1 MAVRFTEEQ
10 RACVERLAG
19 PVDISAGAGS
29 GKTFTLTQRI
39 AAALADPASGVDDV
53 DQICAITFTRKAA
66 AELKGRVRST
76 LRAQGRLDQAM
87 KVDGAWISTI
97 HGMCSRILRAEALQL
112 GVDPGFRV
120 LEGKEREDLLAQAL
134 SEVLGR
140 PSDIVEGAVRDALL
154 REFAVRSYRGEASVA
169 SMVARLADA
178 AVAMPEGE
186 AGFIRGPEP
195 PFPSA
200 LARQLL
206 EAYREVEPFYRDCK
220 PSKTRD
226 AALADLERACE
237 ALEAFVDAGGQDLDE
252 LLRMLD
258 GCPLLRKINTKDEA
272 RGEAFDVYQAAHSR
286 VAQNAALARGGALL
300 DELMDMARRVDEAFS
315 RLKRASAALDNN
327 DLVRLTLRALEDP
340 VIGARY
346 ADRFKLVMV
355 DEFQDT
361 DALQIAIVRHLA
373 GPGLRYLCTVGD
385 AQQSIY
391 RFRGADVNGYR
402 VFRAQLAAP
411 EIAQAG
417 GSASLLRLTRNFRSH
432 GDVLAFVKKVCA
444 QPCVFGDDFLDL
456 SAVYD
461 GEGYRS
467 ADPRVQLTVTMLPAG
482 RAKAG
487 EAARA
492 RMSSARQVAEH
503 FARLRQ
509 AGHEPSEMVLLLG
522 GMTHAQEYAAELR
535 RAGFECIVA
544 GGSTFFSFPEVS
556 VVRALASAV
565 ANPEDTQALFEVLT
579 SDMFRL
585 SADDLLGMAT
595 GWDEVWGIPK
605 NRKLDRGLAALRR
618 EADLAP
624 ALRQA
629 VEVLG
634 RALDAVRY
642 TGLARAL
649 EGALVGSGWLARLQ
663 LRGAEGAAA
672 IANILKAVRL
682 VRDFEEGGAVGPS
695 SAAGRLTALFDAGSK
710 DKPGVLNA
718 SGGNAVRIM
727 TIHASKG
734 LEFPLVAVA
743 ELPTGDVRKGAL
755 ALQSRA
761 GRTCAALM
769 PGAATLPTG
778 SALTKAAAKVPVR
791 GEDGPFTWDDALASS
806 DPAEFYG
813 ALGDIEAAEEAAE
826 GQRLFYVAATR
837 AKEAVAVFLTV
848 RAKKDDPTC
857 KGVADDIRSAFFG
870 QEAFPLDSRL
880 LDYGGSQPAAY
891 RCVRVSDD
899 EGAHAGD
906 AGDPLDVGAGASC
919 SSGPEGAAEG
929 SATRRSAA
937 QDPSD
942 PSCAALLQSDD
953 DINSVQTVA
962 TPSAAPSGPTSS
974 SDEMF
979 APEVEPFAFSPCRV
993 PERPATGLFSYSSL
1007 HAAAESCAD
1016 VAAPACDSVE
1026 SAHASAQVPA
1036 SVYGSGSE
1044 NGIGIEPE
1052 LASAPAS
1059 ASTSAS
1065 VSIPDP
1071 TGAPASR
1078 MSAKDADSATAFGSA
1093 FHRLAQL
1100 AALRGD
1106 DAARAHL
1113 GAACRTY
1120 GVGDDARL
1128 AAAFERWLGSAAHAR
1143 AQACVYHEPE
1153 FPFAL
1158 PVADG
1163 VLEGEIDLLCFDEPP
1178 VPQGDALGGRDA
1190 AQPAGVSQD
1199 AMSDECRAA
1208 ACSALGDAGQPT
1220 GAPQDASCSSSGD
1233 AAEPAGVPQGAASD
1247 ECRAAFIVDYKTGG
1261 SPAETGEQ
1269 LRDKHRLQ
1277 GQCYAFAVLSAG
1289 FEAVDIAFVRVEQD
1303 DPAGIDALQQVAYAY
1318 AVADLPELARVI
1330 AAMRQNST
1338 HPPQME
1344 AE

>member
-10 RACVERLAG
+10 RACVEQLAG

-39 AAALADPASGVDDV
+39 AAALADPASGVDDI

-112 GVDPGFRV
+112 GVDPAFRV
-120 LEGKEREDLLAQAL
+120 LEGKERDDLLAQAL

-178 AVAMPEGE
+178 AAAMPEG
-186 AGFIRGPEP
+186 AGGFVRGPEP
-195 PFPSA
+195 PLPST

-206 EAYREVEPFYRDCK
+206 EAYRAVEPFYRDCK

-237 ALEAFVDAGGQDLDE
+237 ALEAFLDAGGQDLDG
-252 LLRMLD
+252 LLRVLD
-258 GCPLLRKINTKDEA
+258 GCLLLRKINTKDEA
-272 RGEAFDVYQAAHSR
+272 RGEAFDAYQAAHSR

-327 DLVRLTLRALEDP
+327 DLVRLALRALEDP
-340 VIGARY
+340 VVGARY

-402 VFRAQLAAP
+402 AFRAQLAAP

-456 SAVYD
+456 TAVYD
-461 GEGYRS
+461 GARYRS
-467 ADPRVQLTVTMLPAG
+467 TDPRVHLTVTMLPAG

-492 RMSSARQVAEH
+492 RTTTAREVAAH
-503 FARLRQ
+503 FARLRE

-522 GMTHAQEYAAELR
+522 GMTHAQEYAAQLR

-585 SADDLLGMAT
+585 SADDLLRMAT

-618 EADLAP
+618 EADLPP

-649 EGALVGSGWLARLQ
+649 EGALVDSGWLARLQ
-663 LRGAEGAAA
+663 LRGAEGTAA

-682 VRDFEEGGAVGPS
+682 VRDFEEGGAAGPS
-695 SAAGRLTALFDAGSK
+695 SVAVRLTALFDAGSK

-743 ELPTGDVRKGAL
+743 ELPTGDVRRGAL
-755 ALQSRA
+755 ALESRA
-761 GRTCAALM
+761 GRTCVALM
-769 PGAATLPTG
+769 PGAATMPAG
-778 SALTKAAAKVPVR
+778 SALAKAAAKVPVR
-791 GEDGPFTWDDALASS
+791 GADGPLTWDDALAAS
-806 DPAEFYG
+806 DPACFFG

-870 QEAFPLDSRL
+870 QEAFPLDARQ

-891 RCVRVSDD
+891 RCVRVSDEVVAD
-899 EGAHAGD
+899 ADD
-906 AGDPLDVGAGASC
+906 AGDSLDAAAGASC
-919 SSGPEGAAEG
+919 SSGPAGAAEG
-929 SATRRSAA
+929 SATRRFAA
-937 QDPSD
+937 QDPS
-942 PSCAALLQSDD
+942 CASLLQSDD
-953 DINSVQTVA
+953 GINSVQTIA
-962 TPSAAPSGPTSS
+962 APSAALAGPDQP
-974 SDEMF
+974 DEML
-979 APEVEPFAFSPCRV
+979 APEVEPFAFSPCEV

-1016 VAAPACDSVE
+1016 AAAPACDAAE
-1026 SAHASAQVPA
+1026 SAHAFAQAPA
-1036 SVYGSGSE
+1036 SVSGSGSE
-1044 NGIGIEPE
+1044 SETGLE
-1052 LASAPAS
+1052 LEFAPVPAS

-1065 VSIPDP
+1065 VSNPDP
-1071 TGAPASR
+1071 ADAPVSR
-1078 MSAKDADSATAFGSA
+1078 MAAKDADSATDFGSA
-1093 FHRLAQL
+1093 LHRLAQL

-1106 DAARAHL
+1106 EAARTHL
-1113 GAACRTY
+1113 DAACRTY
-1120 GVGDDARL
+1120 GVGDRARL
-1128 AAAFERWLGSAAHAR
+1128 AAALERWLGSAAHAR
-1143 AQACVYHEPE
+1143 AQSYAHREPE

-1190 AQPAGVSQD
+1190 ASCSASEAAAQPAGSLQD
-1199 AMSDECRAA
+1199 S
-1208 ACSALGDAGQPT
+1208 
-1220 GAPQDASCSSSGD
+1220 SCSTSGD
-1233 AAEPAGVPQGAASD
+1233 AAQPADVPQSASSVAPRTASD
-1247 ECRAAFIVDYKTGG
+1247 AAPRTAFIVDYKTGG
-1261 SPAETGEQ
+1261 SPAETDEQ
-1269 LRDKHRLQ
+1269 LRGKHRLQ

-1289 FEAVDIAFVRVEQD
+1289 FEAVNIAFVRVERD

-1318 AVADLPELARVI
+1318 TAADLPDLARVI
-1330 AAMRQNST
+1330 ASVRQNST

>member
-10 RACVERLAG
+10 RACVEQLAG

-39 AAALADPASGVDDV
+39 AAALADPASGVDDI

-112 GVDPGFRV
+112 GVDPAFRV
-120 LEGKEREDLLAQAL
+120 LEGKERDDLLAQAL

-169 SMVARLADA
+169 SMAARLADA
-178 AVAMPEGE
+178 AAAMPEG
-186 AGFIRGPEP
+186 AGGFVRGPEP
-195 PFPSA
+195 PLPST

-206 EAYREVEPFYRDCK
+206 EAYRAVEPFYRDCK

-237 ALEAFVDAGGQDLDE
+237 ALEAFLDAGGQDLDG
-252 LLRMLD
+252 LLRVLD

-272 RGEAFDVYQAAHSR
+272 RGEAFDAYQAAHSR

-327 DLVRLTLRALEDP
+327 DLVRLALRALEDP
-340 VIGARY
+340 VVGARY

-402 VFRAQLAAP
+402 AFRAQLAAP

-432 GDVLAFVKKVCA
+432 GDVLAFVKKICA

-456 SAVYD
+456 TAVYD
-461 GEGYRS
+461 GARYRS
-467 ADPRVQLTVTMLPAG
+467 ADPRVRLTVTMLPAG

-492 RMSSARQVAEH
+492 RTTTAREVAAH
-503 FARLRQ
+503 FARLRE

-522 GMTHAQEYAAELR
+522 GMTHAQEYAAQLR
-535 RAGFECIVA
+535 GAGFECIVA

-585 SADDLLGMAT
+585 SADDLLRMAT

-618 EADLAP
+618 EADLPP

-629 VEVLG
+629 VEALG

-649 EGALVGSGWLARLQ
+649 EGALVDSGWLARLQ
-663 LRGAEGAAA
+663 LRGAEGTAA

-682 VRDFEEGGAVGPS
+682 VRDFEEGGAAGPS
-695 SAAGRLTALFDAGSK
+695 SVAGRLTALFDAGSK

-743 ELPTGDVRKGAL
+743 ELPTGDVRRGAL
-755 ALQSRA
+755 ALESRA
-761 GRTCAALM
+761 GRTCVALM
-769 PGAATLPTG
+769 PGAVTMPAG
-778 SALTKAAAKVPVR
+778 SALAKAAAKVPVR
-791 GEDGPFTWDDALASS
+791 GADGPLTWDDALAAS
-806 DPAEFYG
+806 DPACFFG

-870 QEAFPLDSRL
+870 QEAFPLDARQ

-891 RCVRVSDD
+891 RCVRVSDEEAVD
-899 EGAHAGD
+899 VAD
-906 AGDPLDVGAGASC
+906 AGNPLDAAAGGASC
-919 SSGPEGAAEG
+919 SSRPDGAAEG

-937 QDPSD
+937 QDPLD
-942 PSCAALLQSDD
+942 PSCASLLQSDGG
-953 DINSVQTVA
+953 INSAQTA
-962 TPSAAPSGPTSS
+962 AAPSVAPAGPARPN
-974 SDEMF
+974 EML
-979 APEVEPFAFSPCRV
+979 APEVEPFAFSPCEV

-1016 VAAPACDSVE
+1016 AAAPACDSAE
-1026 SAHASAQVPA
+1026 SAHAFAQVPA
-1036 SVYGSGSE
+1036 SVSGSGSE
-1044 NGIGIEPE
+1044 SETGLE
-1052 LASAPAS
+1052 LVFAPVPSS

-1071 TGAPASR
+1071 DDAPASR
-1078 MSAKDADSATAFGSA
+1078 MAAKDADSATDFGSA
-1093 FHRLAQL
+1093 LHRLAQL

-1113 GAACRTY
+1113 DAACRTY
-1120 GVGDDARL
+1120 GVGDRARL
-1128 AAAFERWLGSAAHAR
+1128 AAALERWLGSTAHAR
-1143 AQACVYHEPE
+1143 VQAYAHREPE

-1163 VLEGEIDLLCFDEPP
+1163 VLEGEIDLLCFDAPP
-1178 VPQGDALGGRDA
+1178 VPQSDALSGRDAASRSASEAA
-1190 AQPAGVSQD
+1190 AQPAGVPQS
-1199 AMSDECRAA
+1199 ASSAA
-1208 ACSALGDAGQPT
+1208 PH
-1220 GAPQDASCSSSGD
+1220 
-1233 AAEPAGVPQGAASD
+1233 AASSAAS
-1247 ECRAAFIVDYKTGG
+1247 RAAFIVDYKTGG
-1261 SPAETGEQ
+1261 SPAETDEQ

-1289 FEAVDIAFVRVEQD
+1289 FDAVDIAFVRVERD
-1303 DPAGIDALQQVAYAY
+1303 DPAGIDTLQQVAYAY
-1318 AVADLPELARVI
+1318 TAADLPDLARVI
-1330 AAMRQNST
+1330 ASMRQNST

>member
-10 RACVERLAG
+10 RACVEQLAG

-39 AAALADPASGVDDV
+39 AAALADPASGVDDI

-97 HGMCSRILRAEALQL
+97 HGMCSRILRAEALRL
-112 GVDPGFRV
+112 GVDPAFRV
-120 LEGKEREDLLAQAL
+120 LEGKERDDLLAQAL

-178 AVAMPEGE
+178 AAAMPEG
-186 AGFIRGPEP
+186 AGGFVRGPEP
-195 PFPSA
+195 PLPST

-206 EAYREVEPFYRDCK
+206 EAYRAVEPFYRDCK

-237 ALEAFVDAGGQDLDE
+237 ALEAFVGSGSQDLDG
-252 LLRMLD
+252 LLRVLD

-272 RGEAFDVYQAAHSR
+272 RGEAFDAYQAAHSR

-327 DLVRLTLRALEDP
+327 DLVRLALRALEDP
-340 VIGARY
+340 VVGARY

-402 VFRAQLAAP
+402 AFRAQLAAP

-456 SAVYD
+456 TAVYD
-461 GEGYRS
+461 GARYRS
-467 ADPRVQLTVTMLPAG
+467 ADPRVHLTVTMLPAG

-492 RMSSARQVAEH
+492 RTTTAREVAAH
-503 FARLRQ
+503 FARLRE
-509 AGHEPSEMVLLLG
+509 AGHEPSEMALLLG
-522 GMTHAQEYAAELR
+522 GMTHAQEYAAQLR

-585 SADDLLGMAT
+585 SADDLLRMAT

-618 EADLAP
+618 EADLPP

-649 EGALVGSGWLARLQ
+649 EGALVDSGWLARLQ
-663 LRGAEGAAA
+663 LRGAEGTAA

-682 VRDFEEGGAVGPS
+682 VRDFEEGGAAGPS
-695 SAAGRLTALFDAGSK
+695 SVAGRLTALFDAGSK

-743 ELPTGDVRKGAL
+743 ELPTGDVRRGAL
-755 ALQSRA
+755 ALESRA
-761 GRTCAALM
+761 GRTCVALM
-769 PGAATLPTG
+769 PGAATMPAG
-778 SALTKAAAKVPVR
+778 SALAKAAAKVPVR
-791 GEDGPFTWDDALASS
+791 GADGPLTWDDALAAS
-806 DPAEFYG
+806 DPACFFG

-870 QEAFPLDSRL
+870 QEAFPLDARQ
-880 LDYGGSQPAAY
+880 LDYDGLQPAAY
-891 RCVRVSDD
+891 RCVRVSDEVVAD
-899 EGAHAGD
+899 ADD
-906 AGDPLDVGAGASC
+906 AGDSLDVEAGVPC
-919 SSGPEGAAEG
+919 SSGPAGAAEG

-937 QDPSD
+937 QDPS
-942 PSCAALLQSDD
+942 CASLLQSDD
-953 DINSVQTVA
+953 GINSVQTVA
-962 TPSAAPSGPTSS
+962 APSAAPAEPARPN
-974 SDEMF
+974 EMF
-979 APEVEPFAFSPCRV
+979 APEVEPFAFSTCEV
-993 PERPATGLFSYSSL
+993 PERPVTGLFSYSSL

-1016 VAAPACDSVE
+1016 AAAPACDSAE
-1026 SAHASAQVPA
+1026 SAHASAQAPA
-1036 SVYGSGSE
+1036 SVSGSGSE
-1044 NGIGIEPE
+1044 SEPGLE
-1052 LASAPAS
+1052 LEFAPVPAS

-1071 TGAPASR
+1071 ADAPVSR
-1078 MSAKDADSATAFGSA
+1078 MAAKDADSATDFGSA
-1093 FHRLAQL
+1093 LHRLAQL

-1113 GAACRTY
+1113 DAACRTY
-1120 GVGDDARL
+1120 GVGDRARL
-1128 AAAFERWLGSAAHAR
+1128 AAALERWLGSAAHAR
-1143 AQACVYHEPE
+1143 AQSYAHREPE

-1190 AQPAGVSQD
+1190 ASCSASEAAAQPAGSLQD
-1199 AMSDECRAA
+1199 S
-1208 ACSALGDAGQPT
+1208 
-1220 GAPQDASCSSSGD
+1220 SCSTSGD
-1233 AAEPAGVPQGAASD
+1233 AAQPADVPQSASSVALRTASD
-1247 ECRAAFIVDYKTGG
+1247 AAPRAAFIVDYKTGG
-1261 SPAETGEQ
+1261 SPAETDEQ
-1269 LRDKHRLQ
+1269 LRGKHRLQ

-1289 FEAVDIAFVRVEQD
+1289 FEAVDIAFVRVERG
-1303 DPAGIDALQQVAYAY
+1303 DPAGVDALQQVAYAY
-1318 AVADLPELARVI
+1318 TAADLPDLARVI
-1330 AAMRQNST
+1330 ASMRQNST

>member
-10 RACVERLAG
+10 RACVEQLAG

-39 AAALADPASGVDDV
+39 AAALADPASGVDDI

-112 GVDPGFRV
+112 GVDPAFRV
-120 LEGKEREDLLAQAL
+120 LEGKERDDLLAQAL

-178 AVAMPEGE
+178 AAAMPEG
-186 AGFIRGPEP
+186 AGGFVRGPEP
-195 PFPSA
+195 PLPST

-206 EAYREVEPFYRDCK
+206 EAYRAVEPFYRDCK

-237 ALEAFVDAGGQDLDE
+237 ALEAFLDAGVQDLDG
-252 LLRMLD
+252 LLRVLD
-258 GCPLLRKINTKDEA
+258 GCLLLRKINTKDEA
-272 RGEAFDVYQAAHSR
+272 RGEAFDAYQAAHSR

-300 DELMDMARRVDEAFS
+300 DELMDMARRADEAFS

-327 DLVRLTLRALEDP
+327 DLVRLALRALEDP
-340 VIGARY
+340 VVGARY

-402 VFRAQLAAP
+402 AFRAQLAAP

-432 GDVLAFVKKVCA
+432 GDVLAFVKKICA

-456 SAVYD
+456 TAVYD
-461 GEGYRS
+461 GARYRS
-467 ADPRVQLTVTMLPAG
+467 ADPRVRLTVTMLPAG

-492 RMSSARQVAEH
+492 RTTTAREVAAH
-503 FARLRQ
+503 FARLRE

-522 GMTHAQEYAAELR
+522 GMTHAQEYAAQLR

-565 ANPEDTQALFEVLT
+565 ANPEDTQGLFEVLT

-585 SADDLLGMAT
+585 SADDLLRMAT

-618 EADLAP
+618 EADLPP

-649 EGALVGSGWLARLQ
+649 EGALVDSGWLARLQ

-743 ELPTGDVRKGAL
+743 ELPTGDVRRGAL
-755 ALQSRA
+755 ALESRA
-761 GRTCAALM
+761 GRTCVALM
-769 PGAATLPTG
+769 PGAATMPAG
-778 SALTKAAAKVPVR
+778 SALAKAAAKVPVR
-791 GEDGPFTWDDALASS
+791 GADGPLTWDDALAAS
-806 DPAEFYG
+806 DPACFFG

-870 QEAFPLDSRL
+870 QEAFPLDARQ

-891 RCVRVSDD
+891 RCVRVSDEEAVD
-899 EGAHAGD
+899 VAD
-906 AGDPLDVGAGASC
+906 AGNPLDAAAGGASC
-919 SSGPEGAAEG
+919 SSRPDGAAED
-929 SATRRSAA
+929 SAIRRSAA

-942 PSCAALLQSDD
+942 PSCASLLQSDD
-953 DINSVQTVA
+953 GINSAQTA
-962 TPSAAPSGPTSS
+962 AAPSVAPAGPARPN
-974 SDEMF
+974 EML
-979 APEVEPFAFSPCRV
+979 APEVEPFAFSPCEV

-1007 HAAAESCAD
+1007 HAAAEEGCEGA
-1016 VAAPACDSVE
+1016 AAPACDSAE
-1026 SAHASAQVPA
+1026 SAHASVRVPA
-1036 SVYGSGSE
+1036 SVSGSGSE
-1044 NGIGIEPE
+1044 SETGLE
-1052 LASAPAS
+1052 LEFAPVPAS

-1071 TGAPASR
+1071 DDAPASR
-1078 MSAKDADSATAFGSA
+1078 MAAKDADSATDFGSA
-1093 FHRLAQL
+1093 LHRLAQL

-1113 GAACRTY
+1113 DAACRTY
-1120 GVGDDARL
+1120 GVGDRARL
-1128 AAAFERWLGSAAHAR
+1128 AAALERWLGSTAHAR
-1143 AQACVYHEPE
+1143 AQAYAHREPE

-1163 VLEGEIDLLCFDEPP
+1163 VLEGEIDLLCFDAPP
-1178 VPQGDALGGRDA
+1178 VPQGDALSGRDAASCSASESA
-1190 AQPAGVSQD
+1190 AQPAGVPQS
-1199 AMSDECRAA
+1199 ASSAA
-1208 ACSALGDAGQPT
+1208 PH
-1220 GAPQDASCSSSGD
+1220 
-1233 AAEPAGVPQGAASD
+1233 AASSAAP
-1247 ECRAAFIVDYKTGG
+1247 RAAFIVDYKTGG
-1261 SPAETGEQ
+1261 SPAETDEQ

-1289 FEAVDIAFVRVEQD
+1289 FDAVDIAFVRVERD

-1318 AVADLPELARVI
+1318 TAADLPDLARVI
-1330 AAMRQNST
+1330 ASMRQNST

>member
-10 RACVERLAG
+10 RACVEQLAG

-39 AAALADPASGVDDV
+39 AAALADPASGVDDI

-112 GVDPGFRV
+112 GVDPAFRV
-120 LEGKEREDLLAQAL
+120 LEGKERDDLLAQAL

-178 AVAMPEGE
+178 AAAMPEG
-186 AGFIRGPEP
+186 AGGFVRGPEP
-195 PFPSA
+195 PLPST

-206 EAYREVEPFYRDCK
+206 EAYRAVEPFYRDCK

-237 ALEAFVDAGGQDLDE
+237 ALEAFLDAGVQDLDG
-252 LLRMLD
+252 LLRVLD

-272 RGEAFDVYQAAHSR
+272 RGEAFDAYQAAHSR
-286 VAQNAALARGGALL
+286 VVQNAALARGGALL

-327 DLVRLTLRALEDP
+327 DLVRLALRALEDP
-340 VIGARY
+340 VVGARY

-402 VFRAQLAAP
+402 AFRAQLAAP

-432 GDVLAFVKKVCA
+432 GDVLAFVKKICA

-456 SAVYD
+456 TAVYD
-461 GEGYRS
+461 GARYRS
-467 ADPRVQLTVTMLPAG
+467 ADPRVRLTVTMLPAG

-492 RMSSARQVAEH
+492 RTTTAREVAAH
-503 FARLRQ
+503 FARLRE

-522 GMTHAQEYAAELR
+522 GMTHAQEYAAQLR

-585 SADDLLGMAT
+585 SADDLLRMAT

-618 EADLAP
+618 EADLPP

-649 EGALVGSGWLARLQ
+649 EGALVDSGWLARLQ

-695 SAAGRLTALFDAGSK
+695 SVAGRLTALFDAGSK

-743 ELPTGDVRKGAL
+743 ELPTGDVRRGAL
-755 ALQSRA
+755 ALESRA
-761 GRTCAALM
+761 GRTCVALM
-769 PGAATLPTG
+769 PGAATMPAG
-778 SALTKAAAKVPVR
+778 SALAKAAAKVPVR
-791 GEDGPFTWDDALASS
+791 GADGPLTWDDALAAS
-806 DPAEFYG
+806 DPACFYG

-870 QEAFPLDSRL
+870 QEAFPLDARQ
-880 LDYGGSQPAAY
+880 LDYGGSQPAVY
-891 RCVRVSDD
+891 RCVRVSDEEAVD
-899 EGAHAGD
+899 VAD
-906 AGDPLDVGAGASC
+906 AGNPLDAAAGGASC
-919 SSGPEGAAEG
+919 SSRPDGAAEG

-942 PSCAALLQSDD
+942 PSCASLLQSDGG
-953 DINSVQTVA
+953 INSAQTA
-962 TPSAAPSGPTSS
+962 AAPSVAPAGPARPN
-974 SDEMF
+974 EML
-979 APEVEPFAFSPCRV
+979 APEVEPFAFSPCEV

-1016 VAAPACDSVE
+1016 AAAPACDSAE
-1026 SAHASAQVPA
+1026 SAHASARVPA
-1036 SVYGSGSE
+1036 SVSGSGSE
-1044 NGIGIEPE
+1044 SETGLE
-1052 LASAPAS
+1052 LEFAPVPAS

-1071 TGAPASR
+1071 DDAPASR
-1078 MSAKDADSATAFGSA
+1078 MAAKDADSATDFGSA
-1093 FHRLAQL
+1093 LHRLAQL

-1113 GAACRTY
+1113 DAACRTY
-1120 GVGDDARL
+1120 GVGDRARL
-1128 AAAFERWLGSAAHAR
+1128 AAALERWLGSAAHAR
-1143 AQACVYHEPE
+1143 AQAYAHREPE

-1163 VLEGEIDLLCFDEPP
+1163 VLEGEIDLLCFDAPP
-1178 VPQGDALGGRDA
+1178 VPQGDAPGGCRDASRSASGNA
-1190 AQPAGVSQD
+1190 AQPAGVPQ
-1199 AMSDECRAA
+1199 
-1208 ACSALGDAGQPT
+1208 SA
-1220 GAPQDASCSSSGD
+1220 SS
-1233 AAEPAGVPQGAASD
+1233 AVP
-1247 ECRAAFIVDYKTGG
+1247 RTAFIVDYKTGG
-1261 SPAETGEQ
+1261 SPAETDEQ

-1289 FEAVDIAFVRVEQD
+1289 FDAVDIAFVRVERD
-1303 DPAGIDALQQVAYAY
+1303 DPAGVDALQQVAYAY
-1318 AVADLPELARVI
+1318 TAADLPDLARVI
-1330 AAMRQNST
+1330 ASMRQNST

>member
-10 RACVERLAG
+10 RACVEQLAG

-39 AAALADPASGVDDV
+39 AAALADPASGVDDI

-112 GVDPGFRV
+112 GVDPAFRV
-120 LEGKEREDLLAQAL
+120 LEGKERDDLLAQAL

-169 SMVARLADA
+169 SMVARLADTA
-178 AVAMPEGE
+178 AAMPEG
-186 AGFIRGPEP
+186 AGGFVRGPEP
-195 PFPSA
+195 PLPST

-206 EAYREVEPFYRDCK
+206 EAYRAVEPFYRDCK

-237 ALEAFVDAGGQDLDE
+237 ALEAFLDAGVQDLDG
-252 LLRMLD
+252 LLRVLD
-258 GCPLLRKINTKDEA
+258 GCLLVRKINTKDEA
-272 RGEAFDVYQAAHSR
+272 RGEAFDAYQAAHSR

-340 VIGARY
+340 VVGARY

-402 VFRAQLAAP
+402 AFRAQLAAP

-432 GDVLAFVKKVCA
+432 GDVLAFVKKICA

-456 SAVYD
+456 TAVYD
-461 GEGYRS
+461 GARYRS
-467 ADPRVQLTVTMLPAG
+467 ADPRVRLTVTMLPAG

-492 RMSSARQVAEH
+492 RTTTAREVAAH
-503 FARLRQ
+503 FARLRE

-522 GMTHAQEYAAELR
+522 GMTHAQEYAAQLR

-585 SADDLLGMAT
+585 SADDLLRMAT

-618 EADLAP
+618 EADLPP

-649 EGALVGSGWLARLQ
+649 EGALVDSGWLARLQ

-695 SAAGRLTALFDAGSK
+695 SVAGRLTALFDAGSK

-743 ELPTGDVRKGAL
+743 ELPTGDVRRGAL
-755 ALQSRA
+755 ALESRA
-761 GRTCAALM
+761 GRTCVALM
-769 PGAATLPTG
+769 PGAATMPAG
-778 SALTKAAAKVPVR
+778 SALAKAAAKVPVR
-791 GEDGPFTWDDALASS
+791 GADGPLTWDDALAAS
-806 DPAEFYG
+806 DPACFFG

-870 QEAFPLDSRL
+870 QEAFPLDARQ

-891 RCVRVSDD
+891 RCVRVSD
-899 EGAHAGD
+899 EVAVD
-906 AGDPLDVGAGASC
+906 ADDGNPLDAAAGASC
-919 SSGPEGAAEG
+919 SFGPKGAAEG
-929 SATRRSAA
+929 SATRRFAA
-937 QDPSD
+937 QDPAD
-942 PSCAALLQSDD
+942 PSCASLLQSDGG
-953 DINSVQTVA
+953 INSVQTVA
-962 TPSAAPSGPTSS
+962 ASSAAPSGPARPN
-974 SDEMF
+974 EML
-979 APEVEPFAFSPCRV
+979 APEVEPFAFSPCEV

-1007 HAAAESCAD
+1007 HAAAEEGCEGA
-1016 VAAPACDSVE
+1016 AAPACDSAE
-1026 SAHASAQVPA
+1026 SAHAFAQVPA
-1036 SVYGSGSE
+1036 SVSGSGSE
-1044 NGIGIEPE
+1044 SEPGLE
-1052 LASAPAS
+1052 LEFAPVPAS

-1071 TGAPASR
+1071 DDAPASR
-1078 MSAKDADSATAFGSA
+1078 MSAKDADSATDFGSA
-1093 FHRLAQL
+1093 LHRLAQL

-1113 GAACRTY
+1113 DAACRTY
-1120 GVGDDARL
+1120 GVGDRARL
-1128 AAAFERWLGSAAHAR
+1128 AAALERWLGSAAHAR
-1143 AQACVYHEPE
+1143 AQAYAHREPE

-1163 VLEGEIDLLCFDEPP
+1163 VLEGEIDLLCFDAPP
-1178 VPQGDALGGRDA
+1178 VPQSDALSGRDAASRFASGDA
-1190 AQPAGVSQD
+1190 AQPAD
-1199 AMSDECRAA
+1199 
-1208 ACSALGDAGQPT
+1208 
-1220 GAPQDASCSSSGD
+1220 
-1233 AAEPAGVPQGAASD
+1233 VPQSASSAAPHAASSAAS
-1247 ECRAAFIVDYKTGG
+1247 RAAFIVDYKTGG
-1261 SPAETGEQ
+1261 SPAETDEQ

-1289 FEAVDIAFVRVEQD
+1289 FEAVDIAFVRVERD
-1303 DPAGIDALQQVAYAY
+1303 DPAGVDALQQVAYAY
-1318 AVADLPELARVI
+1318 TAADLPDLARVI
-1330 AAMRQNST
+1330 ASIRQNST
-1338 HPPQME
+1338 HPPQMQ

>member
-10 RACVERLAG
+10 RACVEQLAG

-39 AAALADPASGVDDV
+39 AAALADPASGVDDI

-112 GVDPGFRV
+112 GVDPAFRV
-120 LEGKEREDLLAQAL
+120 LEGKERDDLLAQAL

-178 AVAMPEGE
+178 AAAMPEG
-186 AGFIRGPEP
+186 AGGFVRGPEP
-195 PFPSA
+195 PLPST

-206 EAYREVEPFYRDCK
+206 EAYRAVEPFYRDCK

-237 ALEAFVDAGGQDLDE
+237 ALEAFLDAGVQDLDG
-252 LLRMLD
+252 LLRVLD

-272 RGEAFDVYQAAHSR
+272 RGEAFDAYQAAHSR

-300 DELMDMARRVDEAFS
+300 DELMDMARRVDETFS

-327 DLVRLTLRALEDP
+327 DLVRLALRALEDP
-340 VIGARY
+340 VVGARY

-402 VFRAQLAAP
+402 AFRAQLAAP

-432 GDVLAFVKKVCA
+432 GDVLAFVKKICA

-456 SAVYD
+456 TAVYD
-461 GEGYRS
+461 GARYRS
-467 ADPRVQLTVTMLPAG
+467 ADPRVRLTVTMLPAG

-492 RMSSARQVAEH
+492 RTTTAREVAAH
-503 FARLRQ
+503 FARLRE

-522 GMTHAQEYAAELR
+522 GMTHAQEYAAQLR

-585 SADDLLGMAT
+585 SADDLLRMAT

-618 EADLAP
+618 EADLPP

-649 EGALVGSGWLARLQ
+649 EGALVDSGWLARLQ
-663 LRGAEGAAA
+663 LHGAEGAAA

-682 VRDFEEGGAVGPS
+682 VRDFEEGGAAGPS
-695 SAAGRLTALFDAGSK
+695 SVAGRLTALFDAGSK

-743 ELPTGDVRKGAL
+743 ELPTGDVRRGAL
-755 ALQSRA
+755 ALESRA
-761 GRTCAALM
+761 GRTCVALM
-769 PGAATLPTG
+769 PGAATMPAG
-778 SALTKAAAKVPVR
+778 SALAKAAAKVPVR
-791 GEDGPFTWDDALASS
+791 GADGPLTWDDALAAS
-806 DPAEFYG
+806 DPACFFG

-870 QEAFPLDSRL
+870 QEAFPLDARQ
-880 LDYGGSQPAAY
+880 LDYGGSQPALY
-891 RCVRVSDD
+891 RCVRVSDEVAVD
-899 EGAHAGD
+899 ADD
-906 AGDPLDVGAGASC
+906 AGDSLDVEAGASC
-919 SSGPEGAAEG
+919 SSGPAGAAEG
-929 SATRRSAA
+929 SATRRFAA
-937 QDPSD
+937 QPSA
-942 PSCAALLQSDD
+942 SCASLLQSDGG
-953 DINSVQTVA
+953 INSVQTVA
-962 TPSAAPSGPTSS
+962 APSAAPSGPASS
-974 SDEMF
+974 PDEMF
-979 APEVEPFAFSPCRV
+979 APEVEPFAFLPCEV

-1016 VAAPACDSVE
+1016 AAAPACDSAE
-1026 SAHASAQVPA
+1026 SAHASARVPA
-1036 SVYGSGSE
+1036 SVSGSGSE
-1044 NGIGIEPE
+1044 SETGLE
-1052 LASAPAS
+1052 LEFAPVPAS

-1071 TGAPASR
+1071 DDAPASR
-1078 MSAKDADSATAFGSA
+1078 MAAKDADSATDFGSA
-1093 FHRLAQL
+1093 LHRLAQL

-1113 GAACRTY
+1113 DAACRTY
-1120 GVGDDARL
+1120 GVGDRARL
-1128 AAAFERWLGSAAHAR
+1128 AAALERWLGSSAHAR
-1143 AQACVYHEPE
+1143 AQAYAHREPE

-1163 VLEGEIDLLCFDEPP
+1163 VLEGEIDLLCFDAPP
-1178 VPQGDALGGRDA
+1178 VPQGDAPGGCRDASRSASEDA
-1190 AQPAGVSQD
+1190 AQPAGVPQS
-1199 AMSDECRAA
+1199 ASSAA
-1208 ACSALGDAGQPT
+1208 PH
-1220 GAPQDASCSSSGD
+1220 
-1233 AAEPAGVPQGAASD
+1233 AASSAAS
-1247 ECRAAFIVDYKTGG
+1247 RAAFIVDYKTGG
-1261 SPAETGEQ
+1261 SPVETDEQ
-1269 LRDKHRLQ
+1269 LRNKHRLQ

-1289 FEAVDIAFVRVEQD
+1289 FEAVDIAFVRVERD
-1303 DPAGIDALQQVAYAY
+1303 DPAGVDALQQVAYAY
-1318 AVADLPELARVI
+1318 TAADLPDLSHVI
-1330 AAMRQNST
+1330 ASMRQNST

>member
-10 RACVERLAG
+10 RACVEQLAG

-39 AAALADPASGVDDV
+39 AAELADPTSGVDDV

-134 SEVLGR
+134 SDVLGR

-178 AVAMPEGE
+178 AAAMPEGE

-195 PFPSA
+195 PLPST

-237 ALEAFVDAGGQDLDE
+237 ALEAFVGSGSQDLDE
-252 LLRMLD
+252 LLRVLD

-272 RGEAFDVYQAAHSR
+272 RGQAFDDYQAAHSR

-373 GPGLRYLCTVGD
+373 GSGLRYLCTVGD

-402 VFRAQLAAP
+402 AFRAQLAAP

-544 GGSTFFSFPEVS
+544 GVSTFFSFPEVS

-585 SADDLLGMAT
+585 SADDLLRMAT

-618 EADLAP
+618 EADLPP

-769 PGAATLPTG
+769 PGAATLPAG
-778 SALTKAAAKVPVR
+778 SALAKAAAKVPVR
-791 GEDGPFTWDDALASS
+791 GEDGPFTWDDALAAS
-806 DPAEFYG
+806 DPAAFYG

-870 QEAFPLDSRL
+870 QEAFPLDARQ

-891 RCVRVSDD
+891 RCVRVSDE
-899 EGAHAGD
+899 EGAGD
-906 AGDPLDVGAGASC
+906 ADDLLGGEGVLPC
-919 SSGPEGAAEG
+919 SSGPEGSAED

-937 QDPSD
+937 QDPAD

-962 TPSAAPSGPTSS
+962 APSAAPSGPARPN
-974 SDEMF
+974 EML
-979 APEVEPFAFSPCRV
+979 APEVEPFAFSPCKV

-1007 HAAAESCAD
+1007 HAAESCAD
-1016 VAAPACDSVE
+1016 VAAPACDFAE
-1026 SAHASAQVPA
+1026 SAHASAQATA
-1036 SVYGSGSE
+1036 SASGSE
-1044 NGIGIEPE
+1044 LENETGFE
-1052 LASAPAS
+1052 LEFASAQTF

-1065 VSIPDP
+1065 ASDP
-1071 TGAPASR
+1071 APENEFEPKLAFVPTSAPADAPASR

-1113 GAACRTY
+1113 DAACRTY
-1120 GVGDDARL
+1120 GVGDRARL
-1128 AAAFERWLGSAAHAR
+1128 AAALERWLGSAAHAR
-1143 AQACVYHEPE
+1143 AQACTHREPE

-1178 VPQGDALGGRDA
+1178 IPQDGASDERGS
-1190 AQPAGVSQD
+1190 AQPAG
-1199 AMSDECRAA
+1199 
-1208 ACSALGDAGQPT
+1208 
-1220 GAPQDASCSSSGD
+1220 APQGVSVPVSED
-1233 AAEPAGVPQGAASD
+1233 AA
-1247 ECRAAFIVDYKTGG
+1247 RADAPRVAFIVDYKTGG
-1261 SPAETGEQ
+1261 YPAETAEQ
-1269 LRDKHRLQ
+1269 LHAKHLLQ

-1289 FEAVDIAFVRVEQD
+1289 FDVVDIAFVRVEQD
-1303 DPAGIDALQQVAYAY
+1303 DPAGADALQQVAYAY
-1318 AVADLPELARVI
+1318 TAADLPDLACEI
-1330 AAMRQNST
+1330 ASMRQNST
-1338 HPPQME
+1338 HPSQKD

>member
-10 RACVERLAG
+10 RACVEQLAG

-39 AAALADPASGVDDV
+39 AAALADPASGVDDI

-76 LRAQGRLDQAM
+76 LRAQGRLNQAM

-112 GVDPGFRV
+112 GVDPAFRV
-120 LEGKEREDLLAQAL
+120 LEGKERDDLLAQAL

-178 AVAMPEGE
+178 AAAMPEG
-186 AGFIRGPEP
+186 AGGFVRGPEP
-195 PFPSA
+195 PLPST

-206 EAYREVEPFYRDCK
+206 EAYRAVEPFYRDCK

-237 ALEAFVDAGGQDLDE
+237 ALEAFLDAGVQDLDG
-252 LLRMLD
+252 LLRVLD

-272 RGEAFDVYQAAHSR
+272 RGEAFDAYQAAHSR
-286 VAQNAALARGGALL
+286 VAQNAALARGGTLL

-327 DLVRLTLRALEDP
+327 DLVRLALRALEDP
-340 VIGARY
+340 VVGARY

-402 VFRAQLAAP
+402 AFRAQLAAP

-461 GEGYRS
+461 GARYRS
-467 ADPRVQLTVTMLPAG
+467 DDPRVRLTVTMLPAG

-492 RMSSARQVAEH
+492 RTTTAREVAAH
-503 FARLRQ
+503 FARLRE

-522 GMTHAQEYAAELR
+522 GMTHAQEYAAQLR

-585 SADDLLGMAT
+585 SADDLLRMAT

-618 EADLAP
+618 EADLPP

-649 EGALVGSGWLARLQ
+649 EGALVDSGWLARLR
-663 LRGAEGAAA
+663 LRGAEGTAA

-695 SAAGRLTALFDAGSK
+695 SVAGRLTALFDAGSK

-743 ELPTGDVRKGAL
+743 ELPTGDVRRGAL
-755 ALQSRA
+755 ALESRA
-761 GRTCAALM
+761 GRTCVALM
-769 PGAATLPTG
+769 PGAATMPAG
-778 SALTKAAAKVPVR
+778 SALAKAAAKVPVR
-791 GEDGPFTWDDALASS
+791 GADGPLTWDDALAAS
-806 DPAEFYG
+806 DPACFFG

-870 QEAFPLDSRL
+870 QEAFPLDARQ
-880 LDYGGSQPAAY
+880 LDYGGSQPALY
-891 RCVRVSDD
+891 RCVRVSDEEAVD
-899 EGAHAGD
+899 VAD
-906 AGDPLDVGAGASC
+906 AGNPLDAAAGGTSC
-919 SSGPEGAAEG
+919 LSRPDGAAEG

-937 QDPSD
+937 QDPS
-942 PSCAALLQSDD
+942 CASLLQSDD
-953 DINSVQTVA
+953 GINSAQTAAARSVA
-962 TPSAAPSGPTSS
+962 PAGPARPN
-974 SDEMF
+974 EML
-979 APEVEPFAFSPCRV
+979 APEVEPFAFSPCEV

-1007 HAAAESCAD
+1007 HAAAEEGCEGA
-1016 VAAPACDSVE
+1016 AAPACDSAE
-1026 SAHASAQVPA
+1026 SAHASVQVPA
-1036 SVYGSGSE
+1036 SVSGSGSE
-1044 NGIGIEPE
+1044 SETGLE
-1052 LASAPAS
+1052 LEFAPVPAS

-1071 TGAPASR
+1071 VDAPASR
-1078 MSAKDADSATAFGSA
+1078 MSAKDADSATDFGSA
-1093 FHRLAQL
+1093 LHRLAQL

-1113 GAACRTY
+1113 DAACRTY
-1120 GVGDDARL
+1120 GVGDRARL
-1128 AAAFERWLGSAAHAR
+1128 AAALERWLGSAAHAR
-1143 AQACVYHEPE
+1143 TQAYAHREPE

-1163 VLEGEIDLLCFDEPP
+1163 VLEGEIDLLCFDAPP
-1178 VPQGDALGGRDA
+1178 VPQSDALSGRDAASRSASEDA
-1190 AQPAGVSQD
+1190 AQPAGVPQST
-1199 AMSDECRAA
+1199 SSAA
-1208 ACSALGDAGQPT
+1208 PH
-1220 GAPQDASCSSSGD
+1220 
-1233 AAEPAGVPQGAASD
+1233 AASSAAS
-1247 ECRAAFIVDYKTGG
+1247 RTAFIVDYKTGG
-1261 SPAETGEQ
+1261 SPAETDEQ

-1289 FEAVDIAFVRVEQD
+1289 FEAVDIAFVRVERD
-1303 DPAGIDALQQVAYAY
+1303 DPAGVDALQQVAYAY
-1318 AVADLPELARVI
+1318 TAADLPDLARVI
-1330 AAMRQNST
+1330 ASMRQNST
-1338 HPPQME
+1338 HPPQVE

>member
-1 MAVRFTEEQ
+1 M
-10 RACVERLAG
+10 
-19 PVDISAGAGS
+19 
-29 GKTFTLTQRI
+29 
-39 AAALADPASGVDDV
+39 
-53 DQICAITFTRKAA
+53 
-66 AELKGRVRST
+66 
-76 LRAQGRLDQAM
+76 
-87 KVDGAWISTI
+87 
-97 HGMCSRILRAEALQL
+97 
-112 GVDPGFRV
+112 
-120 LEGKEREDLLAQAL
+120 
-134 SEVLGR
+134 
-140 PSDIVEGAVRDALL
+140 
-154 REFAVRSYRGEASVA
+154 
-169 SMVARLADA
+169 
-178 AVAMPEGE
+178 
-186 AGFIRGPEP
+186 
-195 PFPSA
+195 
-200 LARQLL
+200 
-206 EAYREVEPFYRDCK
+206 
-220 PSKTRD
+220 
-226 AALADLERACE
+226 
-237 ALEAFVDAGGQDLDE
+237 
-252 LLRMLD
+252 
-258 GCPLLRKINTKDEA
+258 
-272 RGEAFDVYQAAHSR
+272 
-286 VAQNAALARGGALL
+286 
-300 DELMDMARRVDEAFS
+300 
-315 RLKRASAALDNN
+315 
-327 DLVRLTLRALEDP
+327 
-340 VIGARY
+340 
-346 ADRFKLVMV
+346 
-355 DEFQDT
+355 
-361 DALQIAIVRHLA
+361 
-373 GPGLRYLCTVGD
+373 
-385 AQQSIY
+385 
-391 RFRGADVNGYR
+391 
-402 VFRAQLAAP
+402 
-411 EIAQAG
+411 
-417 GSASLLRLTRNFRSH
+417 
-432 GDVLAFVKKVCA
+432 LAFVKKVCA

-467 ADPRVQLTVTMLPAG
+467 ADPRVRLTVTMLPAG

-585 SADDLLGMAT
+585 SADDLLRMAT

-605 NRKLDRGLAALRR
+605 PQARPRPGGVAPRGRSCA
-618 EADLAP
+618 

-755 ALQSRA
+755 AFQSRA

-769 PGAATLPTG
+769 PGAATLPAG
-778 SALTKAAAKVPVR
+778 SALAKAAAKVPVR
-791 GEDGPFTWDDALASS
+791 GEDRPLTWDDALAAS
-806 DPAEFYG
+806 DPAAFYG

-837 AKEAVAVFLTV
+837 AKEAVAVFLTL

-857 KGVADDIRSAFFG
+857 KGIADDIRSAFFG

-899 EGAHAGD
+899 EGVGD
-906 AGDPLDVGAGASC
+906 AGDSLDAAGGVSW

-937 QDPSD
+937 QPSA
-942 PSCAALLQSDD
+942 SCAALLQSDD

-962 TPSAAPSGPTSS
+962 APSAAPSGPAFLP
-974 SDEMF
+974 DEML

-1016 VAAPACDSVE
+1016 IAALACDFVE
-1026 SAHASAQVPA
+1026 SAHASAQAPA
-1036 SVYGSGSE
+1036 SVPGFGSE
-1044 NGIGIEPE
+1044 NEIGLE
-1052 LASAPAS
+1052 LELESVPVS
-1059 ASTSAS
+1059 ASTSTS

-1071 TGAPASR
+1071 AGTPVTR
-1078 MSAKDADSATAFGSA
+1078 MFAKDADSATAFGSA

-1106 DAARAHL
+1106 DAAGAHL

-1120 GVGDDARL
+1120 GVGDRERL
-1128 AAAFERWLGSAAHAR
+1128 AAALDRWLGSAVHAR
-1143 AQACVYHEPE
+1143 AQACVHHEPE

-1178 VPQGDALGGRDA
+1178 VPQDG
-1190 AQPAGVSQD
+1190 
-1199 AMSDECRAA
+1199 
-1208 ACSALGDAGQPT
+1208 
-1220 GAPQDASCSSSGD
+1220 
-1233 AAEPAGVPQGAASD
+1233 ASD
-1247 ECRAAFIVDYKTGG
+1247 ERGSAQLAGASQGVSASVSEDAARADAPRVAFIVDYKTGG
-1261 SPAETGEQ
+1261 YPAETAEQ
-1269 LRDKHRLQ
+1269 LHAKHLLQ

-1289 FEAVDIAFVRVEQD
+1289 FDAVDIAFVRVEQD
-1303 DPAGIDALQQVAYAY
+1303 DPAGADALQQVAYAY
-1318 AVADLPELARVI
+1318 TAADLPDLACEI
-1330 AAMRQNST
+1330 ASMRQNST
-1338 HPPQME
+1338 HPSQKD

>member
-10 RACVERLAG
+10 RACVEQLAG

-39 AAALADPASGVDDV
+39 AAELADPASGVDDI

-112 GVDPGFRV
+112 GVDPAFRV
-120 LEGKEREDLLAQAL
+120 LEGKERDDLLAQAL

-178 AVAMPEGE
+178 AAAMPEG
-186 AGFIRGPEP
+186 AGGFVRGPEP
-195 PFPSA
+195 PLPST

-206 EAYREVEPFYRDCK
+206 EAYRAVEPFYRDCK

-237 ALEAFVDAGGQDLDE
+237 ALEAFLDAGVQDLDG
-252 LLRMLD
+252 LLRVLD

-272 RGEAFDVYQAAHSR
+272 RGEAFDAYQAAHSR

-327 DLVRLTLRALEDP
+327 DLVRLALRALEDP
-340 VIGARY
+340 VVGARY

-402 VFRAQLAAP
+402 AFRAQLAAP

-432 GDVLAFVKKVCA
+432 GDVLAFVKKICA

-456 SAVYD
+456 TTVYD
-461 GEGYRS
+461 GARYRS
-467 ADPRVQLTVTMLPAG
+467 ADPRVRLTVTMLPAG
-482 RAKAG
+482 RAKTG

-492 RMSSARQVAEH
+492 RTTTAREVAAH
-503 FARLRQ
+503 FARLRE

-522 GMTHAQEYAAELR
+522 GMTHAQEYAAQLR

-556 VVRALASAV
+556 VVRALTSAV

-585 SADDLLGMAT
+585 SADDLLRMAT

-618 EADLAP
+618 EADLPP

-649 EGALVGSGWLARLQ
+649 EGALVDSGWLARLQ

-695 SAAGRLTALFDAGSK
+695 SVAGRLTALFDAGSK

-743 ELPTGDVRKGAL
+743 ELPTGDVRRGAL
-755 ALQSRA
+755 ALESRA
-761 GRTCAALM
+761 GRTCVALM
-769 PGAATLPTG
+769 PGAATMPAG
-778 SALTKAAAKVPVR
+778 SALAKAAAKVPVR
-791 GEDGPFTWDDALASS
+791 GADGPLTWDDALAAS
-806 DPAEFYG
+806 DPACFFG

-870 QEAFPLDSRL
+870 QEAFPLDARQ

-891 RCVRVSDD
+891 RCVRVSD
-899 EGAHAGD
+899 EVAVD
-906 AGDPLDVGAGASC
+906 ADDGNPLDAAAGASC
-919 SSGPEGAAEG
+919 SFGPAGAAEG
-929 SATRRSAA
+929 SATRRLAA
-937 QDPSD
+937 QDPAD
-942 PSCAALLQSDD
+942 PSCASLLQSDGG
-953 DINSVQTVA
+953 INSVQTVA
-962 TPSAAPSGPTSS
+962 APSAAPSGPARPN
-974 SDEMF
+974 EML
-979 APEVEPFAFSPCRV
+979 APEVGPFVFSTCEV

-1007 HAAAESCAD
+1007 HAAAEKGCEGA
-1016 VAAPACDSVE
+1016 AAPACDSAE
-1026 SAHASAQVPA
+1026 SAHAFAQVPA
-1036 SVYGSGSE
+1036 SVSGSGSE
-1044 NGIGIEPE
+1044 SETGLE
-1052 LASAPAS
+1052 LEFAPVPAS

-1071 TGAPASR
+1071 ADAPASR
-1078 MSAKDADSATAFGSA
+1078 MSAKDADSATDFGSA
-1093 FHRLAQL
+1093 LHRLAQL
-1100 AALRGD
+1100 AALHGD

-1113 GAACRTY
+1113 DAACRTY
-1120 GVGDDARL
+1120 GVGDRARL
-1128 AAAFERWLGSAAHAR
+1128 AAALERWLGSTAHAR
-1143 AQACVYHEPE
+1143 AQAYAHREPE

-1163 VLEGEIDLLCFDEPP
+1163 VLEGEIDLLCFDAPP
-1178 VPQGDALGGRDA
+1178 IPQSDALGGRDA
-1190 AQPAGVSQD
+1190 ASRSASGNAVQPVGVPHAASS
-1199 AMSDECRAA
+1199 AAPRAA
-1208 ACSALGDAGQPT
+1208 SSA
-1220 GAPQDASCSSSGD
+1220 AP
-1233 AAEPAGVPQGAASD
+1233 
-1247 ECRAAFIVDYKTGG
+1247 RTAFIVDYKTGG
-1261 SPAETGEQ
+1261 SPAETDEQ

-1289 FEAVDIAFVRVEQD
+1289 FDAVDIAFVRVERD

-1318 AVADLPELARVI
+1318 TAADLPDLSHVI
-1330 AAMRQNST
+1330 ASMRQNST

>member
-10 RACVERLAG
+10 RACVEQLAG

-39 AAALADPASGVDDV
+39 AAALADPASGVDDI

-112 GVDPGFRV
+112 GVDPAFRV
-120 LEGKEREDLLAQAL
+120 LEGKERDDLLAQAL

-178 AVAMPEGE
+178 AAAMPEG
-186 AGFIRGPEP
+186 AGGFVRGPEP
-195 PFPSA
+195 PLPST

-206 EAYREVEPFYRDCK
+206 EAYRAVEPFYRDCK

-237 ALEAFVDAGGQDLDE
+237 ALEAFLDAGVQDLDG
-252 LLRMLD
+252 LLRVLD
-258 GCPLLRKINTKDEA
+258 GCLLLRKINTKDEA
-272 RGEAFDVYQAAHSR
+272 RGEAFDAYQAAHSR

-327 DLVRLTLRALEDP
+327 DLVRLALRALEDP
-340 VIGARY
+340 VVGARY

-402 VFRAQLAAP
+402 AFRAQLAAP

-432 GDVLAFVKKVCA
+432 GDVLAFVKKICA

-456 SAVYD
+456 AAVYD
-461 GEGYRS
+461 GARYRS
-467 ADPRVQLTVTMLPAG
+467 ADPRVRLTVTMLPAG

-492 RMSSARQVAEH
+492 RTTTAREVAAH
-503 FARLRQ
+503 FARLRE

-522 GMTHAQEYAAELR
+522 GMTHAQEYAAQLR

-565 ANPEDTQALFEVLT
+565 ANPEDTQGLFEVLT

-585 SADDLLGMAT
+585 SADDLLRMAT

-618 EADLAP
+618 EADLPP

-649 EGALVGSGWLARLQ
+649 EGALVDSGWLARLQ
-663 LRGAEGAAA
+663 LRGAEGTAA

-695 SAAGRLTALFDAGSK
+695 SVAGRLTALFDAGSK

-743 ELPTGDVRKGAL
+743 ELPTGDVRRGAL
-755 ALQSRA
+755 ALESRA
-761 GRTCAALM
+761 GRTCVALM
-769 PGAATLPTG
+769 PGAATMPAG
-778 SALTKAAAKVPVR
+778 SALAKAAAKVPVR
-791 GEDGPFTWDDALASS
+791 GADGPLTWDDALAAS
-806 DPAEFYG
+806 DPACFFG

-870 QEAFPLDSRL
+870 QEAFPLDARQ

-891 RCVRVSDD
+891 RCVRVSDEEAVD
-899 EGAHAGD
+899 VAD
-906 AGDPLDVGAGASC
+906 AGNPLDAAAGGASC
-919 SSGPEGAAEG
+919 SSRPDGAAEG

-937 QDPSD
+937 QDPAD
-942 PSCAALLQSDD
+942 PSCASLLQSDD
-953 DINSVQTVA
+953 GINGVQTVA
-962 TPSAAPSGPTSS
+962 ASSAAPAVPASS
-974 SDEMF
+974 PDEML
-979 APEVEPFAFSPCRV
+979 APEVEPFAFSPCEV

-1007 HAAAESCAD
+1007 HVAAEEGCEGA
-1016 VAAPACDSVE
+1016 AAPACDSAE
-1026 SAHASAQVPA
+1026 SAHAFAQVPA
-1036 SVYGSGSE
+1036 SVSGSGSE
-1044 NGIGIEPE
+1044 SETGLE
-1052 LASAPAS
+1052 LEFAPVPAS

-1071 TGAPASR
+1071 VDAPASR
-1078 MSAKDADSATAFGSA
+1078 MSAKDADSATDFGSA
-1093 FHRLAQL
+1093 LHRLAQL

-1113 GAACRTY
+1113 DAACRTY
-1120 GVGDDARL
+1120 GVGDRARL
-1128 AAAFERWLGSAAHAR
+1128 AAALERWLGSAAHAR
-1143 AQACVYHEPE
+1143 AQAYAHREPE

-1163 VLEGEIDLLCFDEPP
+1163 VLEGEIDLLCFDAPP
-1178 VPQGDALGGRDA
+1178 VPQSDALSGRDAASRFASEAA
-1190 AQPAGVSQD
+1190 AQPAGVPQS
-1199 AMSDECRAA
+1199 ASSAA
-1208 ACSALGDAGQPT
+1208 PH
-1220 GAPQDASCSSSGD
+1220 
-1233 AAEPAGVPQGAASD
+1233 
-1247 ECRAAFIVDYKTGG
+1247 AAFIVDYKTGG
-1261 SPAETGEQ
+1261 SPAETDEQ

-1289 FEAVDIAFVRVEQD
+1289 FDAVDIAFVRVERD

-1318 AVADLPELARVI
+1318 TAADLPDLARVI
-1330 AAMRQNST
+1330 ASMRQNST

>member
-10 RACVERLAG
+10 RACVEQLAG

-39 AAALADPASGVDDV
+39 AAALADPASGVDDI

-112 GVDPGFRV
+112 GVDPAFRV
-120 LEGKEREDLLAQAL
+120 LEGKERDDLLAQAL

-178 AVAMPEGE
+178 AAAMPGG
-186 AGFIRGPEP
+186 AGGFVRGPEP
-195 PFPSA
+195 PLPST

-206 EAYREVEPFYRDCK
+206 EAYRAVEPFYRDCK

-237 ALEAFVDAGGQDLDE
+237 ELEVFVGSGSQDLDG
-252 LLRMLD
+252 LLRVLD

-272 RGEAFDVYQAAHSR
+272 RGEAFDAYQAAHSR

-327 DLVRLTLRALEDP
+327 DLVRLALRALEDP
-340 VIGARY
+340 VVGARY

-402 VFRAQLAAP
+402 AFRAQLAAP

-461 GEGYRS
+461 GARYRS
-467 ADPRVQLTVTMLPAG
+467 ADPRVHLTVTMLPAG

-492 RMSSARQVAEH
+492 RTTTAREVAAH
-503 FARLRQ
+503 FARLRE

-585 SADDLLGMAT
+585 SADDLLRMAT

-618 EADLAP
+618 EAGLPP

-649 EGALVGSGWLARLQ
+649 EGALVDSGWLARLQ

-695 SAAGRLTALFDAGSK
+695 SVAGRLTALFDAGSK

-743 ELPTGDVRKGAL
+743 ELPTGDVRRGAL
-755 ALQSRA
+755 ALESRA
-761 GRTCAALM
+761 GRTCVALM
-769 PGAATLPTG
+769 PGAATMPAG
-778 SALTKAAAKVPVR
+778 SALAKAAAKVPVR
-791 GEDGPFTWDDALASS
+791 GADGPLAWDDALAAS
-806 DPAEFYG
+806 DPACFYG

-870 QEAFPLDSRL
+870 QEAFPLDARQ

-891 RCVRVSDD
+891 RCVLVSD
-899 EGAHAGD
+899 EVAAGD
-906 AGDPLDVGAGASC
+906 AGDLLDVEAGALC
-919 SSGPEGAAEG
+919 SSGPAGAAEG

-953 DINSVQTVA
+953 GINSVQTVA
-962 TPSAAPSGPTSS
+962 APSAAPSGPARPN
-974 SDEMF
+974 EML
-979 APEVEPFAFSPCRV
+979 APEVEPFAFSPCEV
-993 PERPATGLFSYSSL
+993 PERAATGLFSYSSL
-1007 HAAAESCAD
+1007 HAAAEPCAD
-1016 VAAPACDSVE
+1016 VAAPACDSAE
-1026 SAHASAQVPA
+1026 SAHASAQAPS
-1036 SVYGSGSE
+1036 SVCGSGTE
-1044 NGIGIEPE
+1044 NGIGLEPE
-1052 LASAPAS
+1052 FASAPAS
-1059 ASTSAS
+1059 ASASVS

-1071 TGAPASR
+1071 ADAPSSR
-1078 MSAKDADSATAFGSA
+1078 MSAKDADSATDFGSA

-1100 AALRGD
+1100 SALRGD

-1113 GAACRTY
+1113 DAACRTY
-1120 GVGDDARL
+1120 GVGDRARL
-1128 AAAFERWLGSAAHAR
+1128 AAALERWLGSSAHAR
-1143 AQACVYHEPE
+1143 AQACAHHEPE

-1178 VPQGDALGGRDA
+1178 VPQGGALGGRDA
-1190 AQPAGVSQD
+1190 ARFAGVPQ
-1199 AMSDECRAA
+1199 
-1208 ACSALGDAGQPT
+1208 
-1220 GAPQDASCSSSGD
+1220 GASSSSSGD
-1233 AAEPAGVPQGAASD
+1233 AARFAGVPQGASGAAP
-1247 ECRAAFIVDYKTGG
+1247 RAAFIVDYKTGG
-1261 SPAETGEQ
+1261 SPAETDEQ

-1303 DPAGIDALQQVAYAY
+1303 DPVGIDALQQVAYAY
-1318 AVADLPELARVI
+1318 AAADLPDLARVI

>member
-10 RACVERLAG
+10 RACVEQLAG

-39 AAALADPASGVDDV
+39 AAALADPASGVDDI

-97 HGMCSRILRAEALQL
+97 HGMCSRILRAEALRL
-112 GVDPGFRV
+112 GVDPAFRV
-120 LEGKEREDLLAQAL
+120 LEGKERDDLLAQAL

-178 AVAMPEGE
+178 AAAMPEG
-186 AGFIRGPEP
+186 AGGFVRGPEP
-195 PFPSA
+195 PLPST

-206 EAYREVEPFYRDCK
+206 EAYRAVEPFYRDCK

-237 ALEAFVDAGGQDLDE
+237 ALEAFVGSGSQDLDG
-252 LLRMLD
+252 LLRVLD

-272 RGEAFDVYQAAHSR
+272 RGEAFDAYQATHSR

-300 DELMDMARRVDEAFS
+300 DELMGMARRVDEAFS

-327 DLVRLTLRALEDP
+327 DLVRLALRALEDP
-340 VIGARY
+340 VVGARY

-402 VFRAQLAAP
+402 AFRAQLAAP

-461 GEGYRS
+461 GARYRS
-467 ADPRVQLTVTMLPAG
+467 ADPRVRLTVTMLPAG

-492 RMSSARQVAEH
+492 RTTTAREVAAH
-503 FARLRQ
+503 FARLRE

-522 GMTHAQEYAAELR
+522 GMTHAQEYAAQLR

-585 SADDLLGMAT
+585 SADDLLRMAT

-618 EADLAP
+618 EADLPP

-649 EGALVGSGWLARLQ
+649 EGALVDSGWLARLQ
-663 LRGAEGAAA
+663 LRGAEGTAA

-695 SAAGRLTALFDAGSK
+695 SVAGRLTALFDAGSK

-743 ELPTGDVRKGAL
+743 ELPTGDVRRGAL
-755 ALQSRA
+755 ALESRA
-761 GRTCAALM
+761 GRTCVALM
-769 PGAATLPTG
+769 PGAATMPAG
-778 SALTKAAAKVPVR
+778 SALAKAAAKVPVR
-791 GEDGPFTWDDALASS
+791 GADGPLTWDDALAAS
-806 DPAEFYG
+806 DPACFFG

-870 QEAFPLDSRL
+870 QEAFPLDARQ
-880 LDYGGSQPAAY
+880 LDYGGSQPALY
-891 RCVRVSDD
+891 RCVRVSDEVVAD
-899 EGAHAGD
+899 ADD
-906 AGDPLDVGAGASC
+906 AGDSLDVEAGVPC
-919 SSGPEGAAEG
+919 SSGSAGAAEG

-937 QDPSD
+937 QDPS
-942 PSCAALLQSDD
+942 CASLLQSDGG
-953 DINSVQTVA
+953 INSVQTVA
-962 TPSAAPSGPTSS
+962 APSAAPSGPASS
-974 SDEMF
+974 PNEML
-979 APEVEPFAFSPCRV
+979 APEVEPFAFSPCEV

-1016 VAAPACDSVE
+1016 AAAPACDSAE

-1036 SVYGSGSE
+1036 SVSGSGSE
-1044 NGIGIEPE
+1044 SETGLE
-1052 LASAPAS
+1052 LEFAPVPAS

-1065 VSIPDP
+1065 VSVPDP
-1071 TGAPASR
+1071 ADAPASR
-1078 MSAKDADSATAFGSA
+1078 MSAKDADSATDFGSA
-1093 FHRLAQL
+1093 LHRLAQL

-1106 DAARAHL
+1106 EAARAHL
-1113 GAACRTY
+1113 DAACRTY
-1120 GVGDDARL
+1120 GVGDRARL
-1128 AAAFERWLGSAAHAR
+1128 AAALERWLGSAAHAR
-1143 AQACVYHEPE
+1143 AQAYAHREPE

-1158 PVADG
+1158 PAADG

-1190 AQPAGVSQD
+1190 SCSASESAAQPAGSLQDVSRSASESAAQPAGVPQS
-1199 AMSDECRAA
+1199 ASSAA
-1208 ACSALGDAGQPT
+1208 P
-1220 GAPQDASCSSSGD
+1220 
-1233 AAEPAGVPQGAASD
+1233 
-1247 ECRAAFIVDYKTGG
+1247 RAAFIVDYKTGG
-1261 SPAETGEQ
+1261 SPTETDEQ

-1289 FEAVDIAFVRVEQD
+1289 FDAVDIAFVRVERD
-1303 DPAGIDALQQVAYAY
+1303 DPAGVDALQQVAYAY
-1318 AVADLPELARVI
+1318 TAADLPDLARVI
-1330 AAMRQNST
+1330 ASMRQNST

>member
-10 RACVERLAG
+10 RACVEQLAG

-39 AAALADPASGVDDV
+39 AAALADPASGVDDI

-112 GVDPGFRV
+112 GVDPAFRV
-120 LEGKEREDLLAQAL
+120 LEGKERDDLLAQAL

-178 AVAMPEGE
+178 AAAMPEG
-186 AGFIRGPEP
+186 AGGFVRGPEP
-195 PFPSA
+195 PLPST

-206 EAYREVEPFYRDCK
+206 EAYRAVEPFYRDCK

-226 AALADLERACE
+226 AALADLEHACE
-237 ALEAFVDAGGQDLDE
+237 VLEAFVGSGGQDLDG
-252 LLRMLD
+252 LLRVLD

-272 RGEAFDVYQAAHSR
+272 RGEAFDAYQAAHSR

-327 DLVRLTLRALEDP
+327 DLVRLALRALEDP
-340 VIGARY
+340 VVGARY

-402 VFRAQLAAP
+402 AFRAQLAAP

-461 GEGYRS
+461 GARYRS
-467 ADPRVQLTVTMLPAG
+467 ADPRVRLTVTMLPAG

-492 RMSSARQVAEH
+492 RTTTAREVAAH
-503 FARLRQ
+503 FARLRE

-522 GMTHAQEYAAELR
+522 GMTHAQEYAAQLR

-585 SADDLLGMAT
+585 SADDLLRMAT

-618 EADLAP
+618 EADLPP

-649 EGALVGSGWLARLQ
+649 EGALVDSGWLARLQ

-695 SAAGRLTALFDAGSK
+695 SVAGRLMALFDAGSK

-743 ELPTGDVRKGAL
+743 ELPTGDVRRGAL
-755 ALQSRA
+755 ALESRA
-761 GRTCAALM
+761 GRTCVALM
-769 PGAATLPTG
+769 PGAATMPAG
-778 SALTKAAAKVPVR
+778 SALAKAAAKVPVR
-791 GEDGPFTWDDALASS
+791 GADGPLTWDDALAAS
-806 DPAEFYG
+806 DPACFFG

-826 GQRLFYVAATR
+826 GQRLFYVAVTR
-837 AKEAVAVFLTV
+837 AKEAVAVFLAV

-870 QEAFPLDSRL
+870 QEAFPLDARQ

-891 RCVRVSDD
+891 RCVRVSDEEAVD
-899 EGAHAGD
+899 VAD
-906 AGDPLDVGAGASC
+906 AGNPLDAAAGGASC
-919 SSGPEGAAEG
+919 SFGPAGAAEG
-929 SATRRSAA
+929 SATRRFAA
-937 QDPSD
+937 QDPAD
-942 PSCAALLQSDD
+942 PSCASLLQSDD
-953 DINSVQTVA
+953 GINSVQTVA
-962 TPSAAPSGPTSS
+962 APSAAPSGPASS
-974 SDEMF
+974 PDEMF
-979 APEVEPFAFSPCRV
+979 APEVEPFAFSPCEV

-1016 VAAPACDSVE
+1016 AAAPACDSAE
-1026 SAHASAQVPA
+1026 SAHAFAQVPA
-1036 SVYGSGSE
+1036 SVSGSGSE
-1044 NGIGIEPE
+1044 SETGLE
-1052 LASAPAS
+1052 LEFAPVPAS

-1071 TGAPASR
+1071 VDAPASR
-1078 MSAKDADSATAFGSA
+1078 MAAKDADSATDFGSA
-1093 FHRLAQL
+1093 LHRLAQL

-1113 GAACRTY
+1113 DAACRTY
-1120 GVGDDARL
+1120 GVGDRARL
-1128 AAAFERWLGSAAHAR
+1128 AAALERWLGSAAHAR
-1143 AQACVYHEPE
+1143 AQAYAHREPE

-1163 VLEGEIDLLCFDEPP
+1163 VLEGEIDLLCFDAPP
-1178 VPQGDALGGRDA
+1178 VPQSDALSGRDAASRSASEAA
-1190 AQPAGVSQD
+1190 AQPAGV
-1199 AMSDECRAA
+1199 
-1208 ACSALGDAGQPT
+1208 
-1220 GAPQDASCSSSGD
+1220 PQSSSS
-1233 AAEPAGVPQGAASD
+1233 AAPHAASSAAS
-1247 ECRAAFIVDYKTGG
+1247 RAAFIVDYKTGG
-1261 SPAETGEQ
+1261 SPAETDEQ

-1289 FEAVDIAFVRVEQD
+1289 FEAVDIAFVRVERD
-1303 DPAGIDALQQVAYAY
+1303 DPAGVDALQQVAYAY
-1318 AVADLPELARVI
+1318 TAADLPDLARVI
-1330 AAMRQNST
+1330 ASIRQNST
-1338 HPPQME
+1338 HPPQMQ

>member
-10 RACVERLAG
+10 RACVEQLAG

-39 AAALADPASGVDDV
+39 AAALADPASGVDDI

-112 GVDPGFRV
+112 GVDPAFRV
-120 LEGKEREDLLAQAL
+120 LEGKERDDLLAQAL

-178 AVAMPEGE
+178 AAAMPEG
-186 AGFIRGPEP
+186 AGGFVRGPEP
-195 PFPSA
+195 PLPST

-206 EAYREVEPFYRDCK
+206 EAYRAVEPFYRDCK

-237 ALEAFVDAGGQDLDE
+237 ALEAFLDAGGQDLDG
-252 LLRMLD
+252 LLRVLD

-272 RGEAFDVYQAAHSR
+272 RGEAFDAYQAAHSR

-327 DLVRLTLRALEDP
+327 DLVRLALRALEDP
-340 VIGARY
+340 VVGARY
-346 ADRFKLVMV
+346 AGRFKLVMV

-402 VFRAQLAAP
+402 AFRAQLAAP

-432 GDVLAFVKKVCA
+432 GDVLAFVKKICA

-456 SAVYD
+456 TAVYD
-461 GEGYRS
+461 GARYRS
-467 ADPRVQLTVTMLPAG
+467 ADPRVRLTVTMLPAG

-492 RMSSARQVAEH
+492 RTTTAREVAAH
-503 FARLRQ
+503 FARLRE

-522 GMTHAQEYAAELR
+522 GMTHAQEYAAQLR

-585 SADDLLGMAT
+585 SADDLLRMAT

-618 EADLAP
+618 EADLPP

-649 EGALVGSGWLARLQ
+649 EGALVDSGWLARLQ

-695 SAAGRLTALFDAGSK
+695 SVAGRLTALFDAGSK

-743 ELPTGDVRKGAL
+743 ELPTGDVRRGAL
-755 ALQSRA
+755 ALESRA
-761 GRTCAALM
+761 GRTCVALM
-769 PGAATLPTG
+769 PGAATMPAG
-778 SALTKAAAKVPVR
+778 SALAKAAAKVPVR
-791 GEDGPFTWDDALASS
+791 GADGPLTWDDALAAS
-806 DPAEFYG
+806 DPACFYG

-870 QEAFPLDSRL
+870 QEAFPLDARQ

-891 RCVRVSDD
+891 RCVRVSDEEAVD
-899 EGAHAGD
+899 VAD
-906 AGDPLDVGAGASC
+906 AGNPLDAAAGGASC
-919 SSGPEGAAEG
+919 SSRPDGAAEG

-937 QDPSD
+937 QDPAD
-942 PSCAALLQSDD
+942 PSCASLLQSDGG
-953 DINSVQTVA
+953 INSVQTVA
-962 TPSAAPSGPTSS
+962 ASSAAPAVPASS
-974 SDEMF
+974 PDEML
-979 APEVEPFAFSPCRV
+979 APEVEPFAFLPCEV

-1007 HAAAESCAD
+1007 HAAAEEGCEGA
-1016 VAAPACDSVE
+1016 AAPACDSAE
-1026 SAHASAQVPA
+1026 SAHAFAQVPA
-1036 SVYGSGSE
+1036 SVSGSGSE
-1044 NGIGIEPE
+1044 SETGPE
-1052 LASAPAS
+1052 LEFAPVPAS

-1065 VSIPDP
+1065 ISIPDP
-1071 TGAPASR
+1071 VDAPASR
-1078 MSAKDADSATAFGSA
+1078 MSAKDADSATDFGSA
-1093 FHRLAQL
+1093 LHRLAQL

-1113 GAACRTY
+1113 DAACRTY
-1120 GVGDDARL
+1120 GVGDRARL
-1128 AAAFERWLGSAAHAR
+1128 AAALERWLGSAAHAR
-1143 AQACVYHEPE
+1143 AQAYAHREPE

-1163 VLEGEIDLLCFDEPP
+1163 VLEGEIDLLCFDAPP
-1178 VPQGDALGGRDA
+1178 VPQSDALSGRDAASRFASGNA
-1190 AQPAGVSQD
+1190 AQPAGVPQ
-1199 AMSDECRAA
+1199 
-1208 ACSALGDAGQPT
+1208 SA
-1220 GAPQDASCSSSGD
+1220 SS
-1233 AAEPAGVPQGAASD
+1233 AAS
-1247 ECRAAFIVDYKTGG
+1247 RAAFIVDYKTGG
-1261 SPAETGEQ
+1261 SPAETDEQ

-1289 FEAVDIAFVRVEQD
+1289 FEAVDIAFVRVERD
-1303 DPAGIDALQQVAYAY
+1303 DPAGVDALQQVAYAY
-1318 AVADLPELARVI
+1318 TAADLPDLARVI
-1330 AAMRQNST
+1330 ASIRQNST

>member
-1 MAVRFTEEQ
+1 
-10 RACVERLAG
+10 
-19 PVDISAGAGS
+19 
-29 GKTFTLTQRI
+29 
-39 AAALADPASGVDDV
+39 
-53 DQICAITFTRKAA
+53 
-66 AELKGRVRST
+66 
-76 LRAQGRLDQAM
+76 
-87 KVDGAWISTI
+87 
-97 HGMCSRILRAEALQL
+97 
-112 GVDPGFRV
+112 
-120 LEGKEREDLLAQAL
+120 
-134 SEVLGR
+134 
-140 PSDIVEGAVRDALL
+140 
-154 REFAVRSYRGEASVA
+154 
-169 SMVARLADA
+169 
-178 AVAMPEGE
+178 
-186 AGFIRGPEP
+186 
-195 PFPSA
+195 
-200 LARQLL
+200 
-206 EAYREVEPFYRDCK
+206 
-220 PSKTRD
+220 
-226 AALADLERACE
+226 
-237 ALEAFVDAGGQDLDE
+237 
-252 LLRMLD
+252 
-258 GCPLLRKINTKDEA
+258 
-272 RGEAFDVYQAAHSR
+272 
-286 VAQNAALARGGALL
+286 
-300 DELMDMARRVDEAFS
+300 
-315 RLKRASAALDNN
+315 
-327 DLVRLTLRALEDP
+327 
-340 VIGARY
+340 
-346 ADRFKLVMV
+346 
-355 DEFQDT
+355 
-361 DALQIAIVRHLA
+361 
-373 GPGLRYLCTVGD
+373 
-385 AQQSIY
+385 
-391 RFRGADVNGYR
+391 
-402 VFRAQLAAP
+402 
-411 EIAQAG
+411 
-417 GSASLLRLTRNFRSH
+417 
-432 GDVLAFVKKVCA
+432 
-444 QPCVFGDDFLDL
+444 
-456 SAVYD
+456 
-461 GEGYRS
+461 
-467 ADPRVQLTVTMLPAG
+467 
-482 RAKAG
+482 
-487 EAARA
+487 
-492 RMSSARQVAEH
+492 
-503 FARLRQ
+503 
-509 AGHEPSEMVLLLG
+509 MVLLLG

-585 SADDLLGMAT
+585 SADDLLRMAT

-743 ELPTGDVRKGAL
+743 ELSTGDVRKGAL

-778 SALTKAAAKVPVR
+778 SVLAKAAAKVPVR
-791 GEDGPFTWDDALASS
+791 GEDRPLTWDDALAAS
-806 DPAEFYG
+806 DPAAFYG

-837 AKEAVAVFLTV
+837 AKEAVAVFLTL

-899 EGAHAGD
+899 EGAGD
-906 AGDPLDVGAGASC
+906 AGDSLDVGAGALC

-937 QDPSD
+937 QDPAD

-962 TPSAAPSGPTSS
+962 APSAAPSGPARPN
-974 SDEMF
+974 EMF
-979 APEVEPFAFSPCRV
+979 APEVEPFAFSPCKV
-993 PERPATGLFSYSSL
+993 PERSATGLFSYSSL
-1007 HAAAESCAD
+1007 HAAAEPCAD

-1026 SAHASAQVPA
+1026 SAHASMQVPA
-1036 SVYGSGSE
+1036 SVCGSGSE
-1044 NGIGIEPE
+1044 NGIGLEPE
-1052 LASAPAS
+1052 FASAPAS

-1071 TGAPASR
+1071 AAAPASR
-1078 MSAKDADSATAFGSA
+1078 MSAKDADSATDFGSA

-1113 GAACRTY
+1113 GAASRTY

-1178 VPQGDALGGRDA
+1178 VPQDGA
-1190 AQPAGVSQD
+1190 
-1199 AMSDECRAA
+1199 SDERG
-1208 ACSALGDAGQPT
+1208 SAQLA
-1220 GAPQDASCSSSGD
+1220 GAPQGVSVPVSED
-1233 AAEPAGVPQGAASD
+1233 AA
-1247 ECRAAFIVDYKTGG
+1247 RADAPRVAFIVDYKTGG
-1261 SPAETGEQ
+1261 YPAETAEQ
-1269 LRDKHRLQ
+1269 LRAKHLLQ

-1289 FEAVDIAFVRVEQD
+1289 FDAVDVAFVRVEQD
-1303 DPAGIDALQQVAYAY
+1303 DPAGADALQQVAYAY
-1318 AVADLPELARVI
+1318 TAADLPDLACEI
-1330 AAMRQNST
+1330 ASMRQNST
-1338 HPPQME
+1338 HPSQKD

>member
-10 RACVERLAG
+10 RACVEQLAG

-39 AAALADPASGVDDV
+39 AAALTDPASGVDDI

-97 HGMCSRILRAEALQL
+97 HGMCSRIMRAEALQL
-112 GVDPGFRV
+112 GVDPAFRV
-120 LEGKEREDLLAQAL
+120 LEGKERDDLLAQAL

-140 PSDIVEGAVRDALL
+140 PSDIVGGAVRDALL

-178 AVAMPEGE
+178 AAAMPEG
-186 AGFIRGPEP
+186 AGGFVRGPEP
-195 PFPSA
+195 PLPST

-206 EAYREVEPFYRDCK
+206 GAYRAVEPFYRDCK

-237 ALEAFVDAGGQDLDE
+237 ALEAFLDAGVQDLDG
-252 LLRMLD
+252 LLRVLD
-258 GCPLLRKINTKDEA
+258 GCLLLRKINTKDEA
-272 RGEAFDVYQAAHSR
+272 RGEAFDAYQAAHSR

-327 DLVRLTLRALEDP
+327 DLVRLALRALEDP
-340 VIGARY
+340 VVGARY

-402 VFRAQLAAP
+402 AFRAQLAAP

-432 GDVLAFVKKVCA
+432 GDVLAFVKKICA

-456 SAVYD
+456 TAVYD
-461 GEGYRS
+461 GARYRY
-467 ADPRVQLTVTMLPAG
+467 ADPRVRLTVTMLPAG

-492 RMSSARQVAEH
+492 RTTTAREVAAH
-503 FARLRQ
+503 FARLRE

-522 GMTHAQEYAAELR
+522 GMTHAQEYAAQLR

-585 SADDLLGMAT
+585 SADDLLRMAT

-618 EADLAP
+618 EADLPP

-629 VEVLG
+629 VEALG

-649 EGALVGSGWLARLQ
+649 EGALVDSGWLARLQ
-663 LRGAEGAAA
+663 LRGAEGTAA

-695 SAAGRLTALFDAGSK
+695 SVAGRLTALFDAGSK

-743 ELPTGDVRKGAL
+743 ELPTGDVRRGAL
-755 ALQSRA
+755 ALESRA
-761 GRTCAALM
+761 GRTCVALM
-769 PGAATLPTG
+769 PGAATMPAG
-778 SALTKAAAKVPVR
+778 SALAKAAAKVPVR
-791 GEDGPFTWDDALASS
+791 GADGPLTWDDALAAS
-806 DPAEFYG
+806 DPACFYG

-870 QEAFPLDSRL
+870 QEAFPLDARQ

-891 RCVRVSDD
+891 RCVRVSD
-899 EGAHAGD
+899 EVAVD
-906 AGDPLDVGAGASC
+906 ADDGNPLDAAAGASC
-919 SSGPEGAAEG
+919 SFGPEGAAEG
-929 SATRRSAA
+929 SATRRFAA
-937 QDPSD
+937 QDPAD
-942 PSCAALLQSDD
+942 PSCASLLQSDGG
-953 DINSVQTVA
+953 INSVQTA
-962 TPSAAPSGPTSS
+962 AAPSAAPSGPASS
-974 SDEMF
+974 PDEMF
-979 APEVEPFAFSPCRV
+979 APEVEPFAFSPCEV

-1016 VAAPACDSVE
+1016 AAAPACDSAE
-1026 SAHASAQVPA
+1026 SAHASARVPA
-1036 SVYGSGSE
+1036 SVSGSGSE
-1044 NGIGIEPE
+1044 SETGLE
-1052 LASAPAS
+1052 LEFAPVPAS

-1071 TGAPASR
+1071 DDAPASR
-1078 MSAKDADSATAFGSA
+1078 MSAKDADSATDFGSA
-1093 FHRLAQL
+1093 LHRLAQL

-1113 GAACRTY
+1113 DAACRTY
-1120 GVGDDARL
+1120 GVGDRARL
-1128 AAAFERWLGSAAHAR
+1128 AAALERWLGSAAHAR
-1143 AQACVYHEPE
+1143 AQACAHREPE

-1178 VPQGDALGGRDA
+1178 VPQSDALSGRDAASRSASEDAAQPSGSLQDASRFASGNA
-1190 AQPAGVSQD
+1190 AQPAGVPQS
-1199 AMSDECRAA
+1199 ASSAA
-1208 ACSALGDAGQPT
+1208 PH
-1220 GAPQDASCSSSGD
+1220 
-1233 AAEPAGVPQGAASD
+1233 AASSAAS
-1247 ECRAAFIVDYKTGG
+1247 RAAFIVDYKTGG
-1261 SPAETGEQ
+1261 SPAETDEQ

-1289 FEAVDIAFVRVEQD
+1289 FDAVDIAFVRVERD

-1318 AVADLPELARVI
+1318 TAADLPDLARVI
-1330 AAMRQNST
+1330 ASMRQNST

>member
-10 RACVERLAG
+10 RACVEQLAG

-39 AAALADPASGVDDV
+39 AAALADPASGVDDI

-112 GVDPGFRV
+112 GVDPAFRV
-120 LEGKEREDLLAQAL
+120 LEGKERDDLLAQAL

-154 REFAVRSYRGEASVA
+154 REFAVRSYRREASVA

-178 AVAMPEGE
+178 AAAMPEG
-186 AGFIRGPEP
+186 AGGFVRGPEP
-195 PFPSA
+195 PLPST

-206 EAYREVEPFYRDCK
+206 EAYRAVEPFYRDCK

-237 ALEAFVDAGGQDLDE
+237 ALEAFLDAGVQDLDG
-252 LLRMLD
+252 LLRVLD
-258 GCPLLRKINTKDEA
+258 GCLLLRKINTKDEA
-272 RGEAFDVYQAAHSR
+272 RGEAFDAYQAAHSR

-327 DLVRLTLRALEDP
+327 DLVRLALRALEDP
-340 VIGARY
+340 VVGARY

-402 VFRAQLAAP
+402 AFRAQLAAP

-432 GDVLAFVKKVCA
+432 GDVLAFVKKICA

-456 SAVYD
+456 TAVYD
-461 GEGYRS
+461 GARYRS
-467 ADPRVQLTVTMLPAG
+467 ADPRVRLTVTMLPAG

-492 RMSSARQVAEH
+492 RTTTAREVAAH
-503 FARLRQ
+503 FARLRE

-522 GMTHAQEYAAELR
+522 GMTHAQEYAAQLR

-585 SADDLLGMAT
+585 SADDLLRMAT

-618 EADLAP
+618 EADLPP

-649 EGALVGSGWLARLQ
+649 EGALVDSGWLARLQ

-695 SAAGRLTALFDAGSK
+695 SVAGRLTALFDAGSK

-743 ELPTGDVRKGAL
+743 ELPTGDVRRGAL
-755 ALQSRA
+755 ALESRA
-761 GRTCAALM
+761 GRTCVALM
-769 PGAATLPTG
+769 PGAATMPAG
-778 SALTKAAAKVPVR
+778 SALAKAAAKVPVR
-791 GEDGPFTWDDALASS
+791 GADGPLTWDDALAAS
-806 DPAEFYG
+806 DPACFYG

-870 QEAFPLDSRL
+870 QEAFPLDARQ
-880 LDYGGSQPAAY
+880 LDYGGSQPAVY
-891 RCVRVSDD
+891 RCVRVSD
-899 EGAHAGD
+899 EVAVD
-906 AGDPLDVGAGASC
+906 ADGGNPLDAAAGASC
-919 SSGPEGAAEG
+919 SFGPAGAAEG
-929 SATRRSAA
+929 SATRRFAA
-937 QDPSD
+937 QDPAD
-942 PSCAALLQSDD
+942 PSCASLLQSDD
-953 DINSVQTVA
+953 GLNGAQTA
-962 TPSAAPSGPTSS
+962 AAPSVAPAVPASS
-974 SDEMF
+974 PDEML
-979 APEVEPFAFSPCRV
+979 APEVEPFAFLPCEV

-1007 HAAAESCAD
+1007 HAAAEEGCEGA
-1016 VAAPACDSVE
+1016 AAPACDSAE
-1026 SAHASAQVPA
+1026 SAHAFAQVPA
-1036 SVYGSGSE
+1036 SVSGSGSE
-1044 NGIGIEPE
+1044 NEPGLE
-1052 LASAPAS
+1052 LEFAPVPAS

-1071 TGAPASR
+1071 VDAPASR
-1078 MSAKDADSATAFGSA
+1078 VSAKDADSATAFGSA

-1113 GAACRTY
+1113 DAACRTY
-1120 GVGDDARL
+1120 GVGDRARL
-1128 AAAFERWLGSAAHAR
+1128 AAALERWLGSSAHAR
-1143 AQACVYHEPE
+1143 AQAYAHREPE

-1178 VPQGDALGGRDA
+1178 VPQSDAPGGCRDASRSASEDA
-1190 AQPAGVSQD
+1190 AQPAGVPQS
-1199 AMSDECRAA
+1199 ASSAA
-1208 ACSALGDAGQPT
+1208 PH
-1220 GAPQDASCSSSGD
+1220 
-1233 AAEPAGVPQGAASD
+1233 AASIAAP
-1247 ECRAAFIVDYKTGG
+1247 RTAFIVDYKTGG
-1261 SPAETGEQ
+1261 SPVETDEQ

-1289 FEAVDIAFVRVEQD
+1289 FEAVDIAFVRVERD
-1303 DPAGIDALQQVAYAY
+1303 DPAGVDALQQVAYAY
-1318 AVADLPELARVI
+1318 TAADLPDLARVI
-1330 AAMRQNST
+1330 ASMRQNST

>member
-10 RACVERLAG
+10 RACVEHLTG

-178 AVAMPEGE
+178 AAAMPEGE
-186 AGFIRGPEP
+186 TGFIRGPEP
-195 PFPSA
+195 PLPST

-237 ALEAFVDAGGQDLDE
+237 ALEAFVGTGSQNLDE
-252 LLRMLD
+252 LLRVLD

-272 RGEAFDVYQAAHSR
+272 RGQAFDDYQAAHSR

-402 VFRAQLAAP
+402 AFRAQLAAP

-467 ADPRVQLTVTMLPAG
+467 ADPRVRLTVTMLPAG

-585 SADDLLGMAT
+585 SADDLLRMAT

-634 RALDAVRY
+634 RALGAVRY

-837 AKEAVAVFLTV
+837 AKEAVAVFLTL

-899 EGAHAGD
+899 EGAGD
-906 AGDPLDVGAGASC
+906 AGDSLDVGAGALC

-942 PSCAALLQSDD
+942 LSCAALLQSDD

-962 TPSAAPSGPTSS
+962 APSAAPSGPARPN
-974 SDEMF
+974 EML

-1007 HAAAESCAD
+1007 HAAAESCAG
-1016 VAAPACDSVE
+1016 VAASACDFVE
-1026 SAHASAQVPA
+1026 SAHASAQAPA
-1036 SVYGSGSE
+1036 SVPGFGSE
-1044 NGIGIEPE
+1044 NEIGLELE
-1052 LASAPAS
+1052 LASVPVS
-1059 ASTSAS
+1059 ASTSTT

-1071 TGAPASR
+1071 AGASVSR

-1178 VPQGDALGGRDA
+1178 VPQGGALGGRNAAQFAGAPQDA
-1190 AQPAGVSQD
+1190 A
-1199 AMSDECRAA
+1199 SDECRAA
-1208 ACSALGDAGQPT
+1208 
-1220 GAPQDASCSSSGD
+1220 SCSSSGN
-1233 AAEPAGVPQGAASD
+1233 AAEPAGVPQGASSAAP
-1247 ECRAAFIVDYKTGG
+1247 RVAFIVDYKTGG
-1261 SPAETGEQ
+1261 YPAETVEQ
-1269 LRDKHRLQ
+1269 LHAKHLLQ

-1289 FEAVDIAFVRVEQD
+1289 FDAVDIAFVRVEQD
-1303 DPAGIDALQQVAYAY
+1303 DPAGADALQQVTYAY
-1318 AVADLPELARVI
+1318 TAADLPDLAREI
-1330 AAMRQNST
+1330 ASIRQNST
-1338 HPPQME
+1338 HPSQKD

>member
-10 RACVERLAG
+10 RACVEQLAG

-39 AAALADPASGVDDV
+39 AAALADPASGVDDI

-112 GVDPGFRV
+112 GVDPAFRV
-120 LEGKEREDLLAQAL
+120 LEGKERDDLLAQAL

-178 AVAMPEGE
+178 AAAMPEG
-186 AGFIRGPEP
+186 AGGFARGPEP
-195 PFPSA
+195 PLPST

-206 EAYREVEPFYRDCK
+206 EAYRAVEPFYRDCK

-237 ALEAFVDAGGQDLDE
+237 ALEAFLDAGVQDLDG
-252 LLRMLD
+252 LLRVLD
-258 GCPLLRKINTKDEA
+258 GCLLLRKINTKDEA
-272 RGEAFDVYQAAHSR
+272 RGEAFDAYQAAHSR

-327 DLVRLTLRALEDP
+327 DLVRLALRALEDP
-340 VIGARY
+340 VVGARY
-346 ADRFKLVMV
+346 ANRFKLVMV

-402 VFRAQLAAP
+402 AFRVQLAAP

-461 GEGYRS
+461 GARYRS
-467 ADPRVQLTVTMLPAG
+467 ADPRVRLTVTMLPAG

-492 RMSSARQVAEH
+492 RTTTAREVAAH
-503 FARLRQ
+503 FARLRE

-522 GMTHAQEYAAELR
+522 GMTHAQEYAAQLR

-585 SADDLLGMAT
+585 SADDLLRMAT

-618 EADLAP
+618 EADLPP

-649 EGALVGSGWLARLQ
+649 EGALVDSGWLARLQ

-695 SAAGRLTALFDAGSK
+695 SVAGRLTALFDAGSK

-743 ELPTGDVRKGAL
+743 ELPTGDVRRGAL
-755 ALQSRA
+755 ALESRA
-761 GRTCAALM
+761 GRTCVALM
-769 PGAATLPTG
+769 PGAATMPAG
-778 SALTKAAAKVPVR
+778 SALAKAAAKVPVR
-791 GEDGPFTWDDALASS
+791 GADGPLTWDDALAAS
-806 DPAEFYG
+806 DPACFYG

-870 QEAFPLDSRL
+870 QEAFPLDARQ
-880 LDYGGSQPAAY
+880 LDYGGSQPALY
-891 RCVRVSDD
+891 RCVRVSDEEAVD
-899 EGAHAGD
+899 VAD
-906 AGDPLDVGAGASC
+906 AGGSLDAAAGASC
-919 SSGPEGAAEG
+919 SFGPDGAAEG

-937 QDPSD
+937 QDPS
-942 PSCAALLQSDD
+942 CASLLQSDD
-953 DINSVQTVA
+953 GLNGVQTVA
-962 TPSAAPSGPTSS
+962 APSAAPSGPASS
-974 SDEMF
+974 PDEMF
-979 APEVEPFAFSPCRV
+979 APEVEPFAFSTCEV

-1007 HAAAESCAD
+1007 HAAAEEGCEGA
-1016 VAAPACDSVE
+1016 AAPACDSAE
-1026 SAHASAQVPA
+1026 SAHAFAQVPA
-1036 SVYGSGSE
+1036 SVSGSGSE
-1044 NGIGIEPE
+1044 SETGLE
-1052 LASAPAS
+1052 LEFAPVPAS

-1071 TGAPASR
+1071 ADAPASR
-1078 MSAKDADSATAFGSA
+1078 MSAKDADSATDFGSA
-1093 FHRLAQL
+1093 LHRLAQL

-1113 GAACRTY
+1113 DAACRTY
-1120 GVGDDARL
+1120 GVGDRARL
-1128 AAAFERWLGSAAHAR
+1128 AAAIERWLGSTAHAR
-1143 AQACVYHEPE
+1143 AQAYAHREPE

-1163 VLEGEIDLLCFDEPP
+1163 VLEGEIDLLCFDAPP
-1178 VPQGDALGGRDA
+1178 VPQSDALGGRDA
-1190 AQPAGVSQD
+1190 ASRSASEAAAQPAGS
-1199 AMSDECRAA
+1199 
-1208 ACSALGDAGQPT
+1208 L
-1220 GAPQDASCSSSGD
+1220 QDASRFASGN
-1233 AAEPAGVPQGAASD
+1233 AAQPAGVPQSASSAAPH
-1247 ECRAAFIVDYKTGG
+1247 AAFIVDYKTGG
-1261 SPAETGEQ
+1261 SPAETDEQ

-1289 FEAVDIAFVRVEQD
+1289 FDAVDIAFVRVERD

-1318 AVADLPELARVI
+1318 TAADLPDLARVI
-1330 AAMRQNST
+1330 ASMRQNST

>member
-10 RACVERLAG
+10 RACVEQLAG

-39 AAALADPASGVDDV
+39 AAALADPASGVDDI

-97 HGMCSRILRAEALQL
+97 HGMCSRILRAETLQL
-112 GVDPGFRV
+112 GVDPAFRV
-120 LEGKEREDLLAQAL
+120 LEGKERDDLLAQAL

-178 AVAMPEGE
+178 AAAMPEG
-186 AGFIRGPEP
+186 AGGFVRGPEP
-195 PFPSA
+195 PLPST

-206 EAYREVEPFYRDCK
+206 EAYRAVEPFYRDCK

-237 ALEAFVDAGGQDLDE
+237 ALEAFLDAGGQDLDG
-252 LLRMLD
+252 LLRVLD

-272 RGEAFDVYQAAHSR
+272 RGEAFDAYQAAHSR

-315 RLKRASAALDNN
+315 RLKRASTALDNN
-327 DLVRLTLRALEDP
+327 DLVRLALRALEDP
-340 VIGARY
+340 VVGARY

-402 VFRAQLAAP
+402 AFRAQLAAP

-432 GDVLAFVKKVCA
+432 GDVLAFVKKICA

-456 SAVYD
+456 TAVYD
-461 GEGYRS
+461 GARYRS
-467 ADPRVQLTVTMLPAG
+467 ADPRVRLTVTMLPTG

-492 RMSSARQVAEH
+492 RTTTAREVAAH
-503 FARLRQ
+503 FARLRE

-522 GMTHAQEYAAELR
+522 GMTHAQEYAAQLR

-585 SADDLLGMAT
+585 SADDLLLMAT

-618 EADLAP
+618 EADLPP

-649 EGALVGSGWLARLQ
+649 EGALVDSGWLARLQ

-695 SAAGRLTALFDAGSK
+695 SVAGRLTALFDAGSK

-743 ELPTGDVRKGAL
+743 ELPTGDVRRGAL
-755 ALQSRA
+755 ALESRA
-761 GRTCAALM
+761 GRTCVALM
-769 PGAATLPTG
+769 PGAATMPAG
-778 SALTKAAAKVPVR
+778 SALAKAAAKVPVR
-791 GEDGPFTWDDALASS
+791 GADGPLTWDDALAAS
-806 DPAEFYG
+806 DPACFFG

-870 QEAFPLDSRL
+870 QEAFPLDARQ

-891 RCVRVSDD
+891 RCVRVSDEEAVD
-899 EGAHAGD
+899 VAD
-906 AGDPLDVGAGASC
+906 AGNPLDAGAGGASC
-919 SSGPEGAAEG
+919 SSRPDGAAEG

-942 PSCAALLQSDD
+942 PSCASLLQSDD
-953 DINSVQTVA
+953 GINSAQTAAAHSVA
-962 TPSAAPSGPTSS
+962 PAGPARPN
-974 SDEMF
+974 EML
-979 APEVEPFAFSPCRV
+979 APEVEPFAFSTCEV

-1016 VAAPACDSVE
+1016 AAAPACDSAE
-1026 SAHASAQVPA
+1026 SAHVSVQVSE
-1036 SVYGSGSE
+1036 SVSGSGSE
-1044 NGIGIEPE
+1044 NEPGLE
-1052 LASAPAS
+1052 LEFAPVPAS
-1059 ASTSAS
+1059 ASISAS

-1071 TGAPASR
+1071 DDAPASR
-1078 MSAKDADSATAFGSA
+1078 MSAKDADSATDFGSA
-1093 FHRLAQL
+1093 LHRLAQL

-1113 GAACRTY
+1113 DAACRTY
-1120 GVGDDARL
+1120 GVGDRARL
-1128 AAAFERWLGSAAHAR
+1128 AAALERWLGSTAHAR
-1143 AQACVYHEPE
+1143 AQAYAHREPE

-1178 VPQGDALGGRDA
+1178 VPQSDALSGRDAASRSASEDA
-1190 AQPAGVSQD
+1190 AQPAGVPQS
-1199 AMSDECRAA
+1199 ASSAA
-1208 ACSALGDAGQPT
+1208 PH
-1220 GAPQDASCSSSGD
+1220 
-1233 AAEPAGVPQGAASD
+1233 AASSAAP
-1247 ECRAAFIVDYKTGG
+1247 RAAFIVDYKTGG
-1261 SPAETGEQ
+1261 SPAETDEQ

-1289 FEAVDIAFVRVEQD
+1289 FDAVDIAFVRVERD

-1318 AVADLPELARVI
+1318 TAADLPDLARVI
-1330 AAMRQNST
+1330 ASMRQNST